1 MTNET
6 IDQTTTPDQTLN
18 QTDFVPQRFINNLQ
32 AAFIKVD
39 NAVASFDPDQKP
51 IVDKND
57 RDNRQAFEKI
67 SQLREEYANKAIK
80 NPTKK
85 NQYFSDFINKSND
98 LINKDNL
105 IAVDSSVD
113 SFKKFGDQRYQIFT
127 SWVSLQKDPSKI
139 NTQQIQNFMEN
150 IIQPPISDDKEKAE
164 FLRSAKQSFAG
175 IIIGNQIRSDEKF
188 MGVFDE
194 FLKARQEAE
203 KNAEPTGGDWLD
215 IFLSFVFN
223 KKQSSDLKETLHQEP
238 RPDFEQNIAT
248 TTTDI
253 QGLPPEARD
262 LLDERGNFS
271 KFTLGDMEMLD
282 VEGVADK
289 DPNYKF
295 NQLLIHNNALSSVLM
310 GSHSGIEPEKVS
322 LLYGDNGG
330 PEARHDWNATVG
342 YKNQQGSNV
351 ATLINAHLN
360 NGSGLVIAGNE
371 NGIKNPSFYL
381 YKQDQLTGLKQAL
394 SQEEIQNKVD
404 FMEFLAQNN
413 AKLDNLSEKEKEKFQ
428 TEIGNF
434 QKDRKAYLDA
444 LGSDHIAFV
453 SKKDPKHLALV
464 TEFGNGEVSYTLKD
478 YGKKQDKALDGETK
492 TTLQGSLKYDG
503 VMFVDYSNFKYTN
516 VSKSPDKGLGA
527 TNGVSHLEAN
537 FSKVA
542 VFNLPNLNNL
552 AITNYI
558 RRDLEDKLW
567 AKGLSPQEANKLI
580 KDFLNS
586 NKELVGKVSNFNKA
600 VAEAKN
606 TGNYDEV
613 KKAQKDLEKSLR
625 KRESLEKEVAKKLE
639 SRNDNK
645 NRMEAKA
652 QANSQKDKIFA
663 LINKEASKEARAA
676 AFDPNLKG
684 VRSELSDKLENINK
698 NLKDFGKS
706 FDELKN
712 GKNNDFSKAEETLKA
727 LKDSVKDLGINPEW
741 ISKIE
746 NLNAALND
754 FKNGKNKDFSKVT
767 QAKSDLEN
775 SIKDVIIN
783 QKITDKVDNLNQAV
797 SETKLTGNFS
807 KVEQALAE
815 LKNLSLD
822 LGKNS
827 DLQFVRDGVRGTLVG
842 NGLSKTEA
850 TTLTKNFSDIRKEL
864 SEKLF
869 GKSNNNN
876 NGLKNNEEP
885 IYAQVNKKKAG
896 QATSP
901 EEPIYAQVARKMSV
915 KIDQLNEAASAIN
928 RKIDRINKIA
938 SAGKGVGGFSGAGQ
952 SASPEEPIYA
962 QVAKKVSAKID
973 QLNESASAINRKID
987 RINKIAS
994 AGKGVGGFSGAG
1006 QSASPEEPIYAQVA
1020 KKVRAKIDQLNESAS
1035 AINRKMDRINK
1046 IASAG
1051 KGVGGFRGA
1060 GQSASPEE
1068 PIYAQVA
1075 KKVRAKIDQ
1084 LNESASAINRKM
1096 DRINKIA
1103 SAGKGVGGFSGAGQ
1117 SASPEEPLYAQVAK
1131 KVRAKIDQ
1139 LNESASAINRKIDR
1153 INKIASAGK
1162 GVGGFRGAGQS
1173 ASPEEPIY
1181 AQVAKKVSAKIDQLN
1196 ESASAINRKMDRIN
1210 KIASAGKGVGGFSG
1224 AGQSASPEEPLYA
1237 QVAKKVSAKIDQLN
1251 ESASAINRKIDRINK
1266 IASAGKGVG
1275 GFSGAG
1281 QSASPE
1287 EPLYAQV
1294 AKKVR
1299 AKIDQLN
1306 ESASAINRKM
1316 DRINKIASA
1325 GKGVGGFRGAGQ
1337 SASPEEPLYA
1347 QVAKKVSAKID
1358 QLNES
1363 ASAINRKIDRIN
1375 KIASAGKGVGGFR
1388 GAGQSAS
1395 PEEPLYAQV
1404 AKKVRA
1410 KIDQLNESAS
1420 AINRKIDRI
1429 NKIAS
1434 AGKGVGGFRGA
1445 GQSASP
1451 EEPLYA
1457 QVAKKVRAKI
1467 DQLNESASA
1476 INRKIDRINKIA
1488 SAGKGVGGFSGA
1500 GQSASP
1506 EEPLYA
1512 QVAKKVRAKIDQ
1524 LNESASAINR
1534 KMDRINK
1541 IASAGKGVGGFRGAG
1556 QSASPEEPL
1565 YAQVAKK
1572 VSAKIDQLN
1581 ESASAINRKMDRINK
1596 IASAGKGVGGFRG
1609 AGQSASPE
1617 EPIYAQVAKKVSAK
1631 IDQLNESAS
1640 AINRKMDRINKIA
1653 SAGKGVG
1660 GFRGAGQSA
1669 SPEEPLYAQVAKK
1682 VSAKIDQLNESASA
1696 INRKIDRI
1704 NKIASAGKG
1713 VGGFSGA
1720 GQSASPEEPIYAQ
1733 VAKKVSAKIDQLNE
1747 SASAINRKIDRINK
1761 IASAGKGVGGFSGA
1775 GQSASPEPIYATI
1788 DFDEANQAGFS
1799 LRRSAAVNDLSKV
1812 GLSREQELT
1821 RRIGDLN
1828 QAVSEAKA
1836 GHFDKLEQKIDEL
1849 KDSTKKNALKLWV
1862 ESAKQ
1867 VPTGLQAK
1875 LDNYA
1880 TNSHTRINSNVQ
1892 SGTINEKATGM
1903 LTQKNPEWLKLVND
1917 KIVAHNV
1924 GSAHLSEYDKIG
1936 FNQKN
1941 MKDYSDSFKFSTKL
1955 NNAVKDIKSSFVQF
1969 LTNTFSTGSYSLMKA
1984 NVEHGVKNT
1993 TKGGFQKS

>member
-6 IDQTTTPDQTLN
+6 IDQTTTTN

-32 AAFIKVD
+32 VAFIKVD

-57 RDNRQAFEKI
+57 RDNRQAFETI

-80 NPTKK
+80 NPAKK

-127 SWVSLQKDPSKI
+127 SWVSLQKDPSQI
-139 NTQQIQNFMEN
+139 NTQQIRNFMEN

-175 IIIGNQIRSDEKF
+175 IIIGNQIRSDQKF

-194 FLKARQEAE
+194 SLKARQEAE
-203 KNAEPTGGDWLD
+203 KNAEPAGGDWLD

-223 KKQSSDLKETLHQEP
+223 KKQSSDLKETLNQEP
-238 RPDFEQNIAT
+238 RPDFEQNLAT

-262 LLDERGNFS
+262 LLDERGNFF
-271 KFTLGDMEMLD
+271 KFTLGDVEMLD

-310 GSHSGIEPEKVS
+310 GGHSNIEPEKVS

-342 YKNQQGSNV
+342 YKNQQGNNV

-360 NGSGLVIAGNE
+360 NGSGLIIAGNE
-371 NGIKNPSFYL
+371 DGIKNPSFYL
-381 YKQDQLTGLKQAL
+381 YKEDQLTGLKQAM

-404 FMEFLAQNN
+404 FMEFLAKNN
-413 AKLDNLSEKEKEKFQ
+413 AKLDNLSKEEKEKFQ
-428 TEIGNF
+428 TEIENF

-444 LGSDHIAFV
+444 LGNDHIAFV

-503 VMFVDYSNFKYTN
+503 VMFVNYSNFKYTN
-516 VSKSPDKGLGA
+516 ASKSPDKGVGT

-537 FSKVA
+537 LSKVA

-586 NKELVGKVSNFNKA
+586 NKEMVGKVSNFNKA

-625 KRESLEKEVAKKLE
+625 KREHLEKEVAKKLE

-663 LINKEASKEARAA
+663 LINKEASKEARATV
-676 AFDPNLKG
+676 FDLNLKG
-684 VRSELSDKLENINK
+684 IRSELSDKLENINK

-706 FDELKN
+706 FDDFKN

-783 QKITDKVDNLNQAV
+783 QKITDKVDKLNQAV
-797 SETKLTGNFS
+797 SETKLTGDFS

-822 LGKNS
+822 QKNESFNVGKNS
-827 DLQFVRDGVRGTLVG
+827 DLQSVRDSVRGTLVG

-850 TTLTKNFSDIRKEL
+850 TKLSKNFSDIRKEL

-869 GKSNNNN
+869 GNSNNNN
-876 NGLKNNEEP
+876 NGLKNNTEP
-885 IYAQVNKKKAG
+885 IYAQVNKKKTG
-896 QATSP
+896 QAT
-901 EEPIYAQVARKMSV
+901 
-915 KIDQLNEAASAIN
+915 
-928 RKIDRINKIA
+928 
-938 SAGKGVGGFSGAGQ
+938 
-952 SASPEEPIYA
+952 SPEEPIYA

-973 QLNESASAINRKID
+973 QLNEATSAINRKID

-994 AGKGVGGFSGAG
+994 AGKGVGNFSGAG
-1006 QSASPEEPIYAQVA
+1006 
-1020 KKVRAKIDQLNESAS
+1020 R
-1035 AINRKMDRINK
+1035 
-1046 IASAG
+1046 
-1051 KGVGGFRGA
+1051 
-1060 GQSASPEE
+1060 
-1068 PIYAQVA
+1068 
-1075 KKVRAKIDQ
+1075 
-1084 LNESASAINRKM
+1084 
-1096 DRINKIA
+1096 
-1103 SAGKGVGGFSGAGQ
+1103 
-1117 SASPEEPLYAQVAK
+1117 
-1131 KVRAKIDQ
+1131 
-1139 LNESASAINRKIDR
+1139 
-1153 INKIASAGK
+1153 
-1162 GVGGFRGAGQS
+1162 
-1173 ASPEEPIY
+1173 
-1181 AQVAKKVSAKIDQLN
+1181 
-1196 ESASAINRKMDRIN
+1196 
-1210 KIASAGKGVGGFSG
+1210 
-1224 AGQSASPEEPLYA
+1224 
-1237 QVAKKVSAKIDQLN
+1237 
-1251 ESASAINRKIDRINK
+1251 
-1266 IASAGKGVG
+1266 
-1275 GFSGAG
+1275 
-1281 QSASPE
+1281 
-1287 EPLYAQV
+1287 
-1294 AKKVR
+1294 
-1299 AKIDQLN
+1299 
-1306 ESASAINRKM
+1306 
-1316 DRINKIASA
+1316 
-1325 GKGVGGFRGAGQ
+1325 
-1337 SASPEEPLYA
+1337 
-1347 QVAKKVSAKID
+1347 
-1358 QLNES
+1358 
-1363 ASAINRKIDRIN
+1363 
-1375 KIASAGKGVGGFR
+1375 
-1388 GAGQSAS
+1388 
-1395 PEEPLYAQV
+1395 
-1404 AKKVRA
+1404 
-1410 KIDQLNESAS
+1410 
-1420 AINRKIDRI
+1420 
-1429 NKIAS
+1429 
-1434 AGKGVGGFRGA
+1434 
-1445 GQSASP
+1445 
-1451 EEPLYA
+1451 
-1457 QVAKKVRAKI
+1457 
-1467 DQLNESASA
+1467 
-1476 INRKIDRINKIA
+1476 
-1488 SAGKGVGGFSGA
+1488 
-1500 GQSASP
+1500 
-1506 EEPLYA
+1506 
-1512 QVAKKVRAKIDQ
+1512 
-1524 LNESASAINR
+1524 
-1534 KMDRINK
+1534 
-1541 IASAGKGVGGFRGAG
+1541 
-1556 QSASPEEPL
+1556 
-1565 YAQVAKK
+1565 
-1572 VSAKIDQLN
+1572 
-1581 ESASAINRKMDRINK
+1581 
-1596 IASAGKGVGGFRG
+1596 
-1609 AGQSASPE
+1609 
-1617 EPIYAQVAKKVSAK
+1617 
-1631 IDQLNESAS
+1631 
-1640 AINRKMDRINKIA
+1640 
-1653 SAGKGVG
+1653 
-1660 GFRGAGQSA
+1660 
-1669 SPEEPLYAQVAKK
+1669 
-1682 VSAKIDQLNESASA
+1682 
-1696 INRKIDRI
+1696 
-1704 NKIASAGKG
+1704 
-1713 VGGFSGA
+1713 
-1720 GQSASPEEPIYAQ
+1720 
-1733 VAKKVSAKIDQLNE
+1733 
-1747 SASAINRKIDRINK
+1747 
-1761 IASAGKGVGGFSGA
+1761 
-1775 GQSASPEPIYATI
+1775 SASPEPIYATI
-1788 DFDEANQAGFS
+1788 DFDEANQAGFP

-1821 RRIGDLN
+1821 RRIGDLS

-1836 GHFDKLEQKIDEL
+1836 GHFGKLEQKIDEL
-1849 KDSTKKNALKLWV
+1849 KDSTKKNAVKLWV

-1867 VPTGLQAK
+1867 VPTSLQAK

-1892 SGTINEKATGM
+1892 GGAINEKATGM

-1924 GSAHLSEYDKIG
+1924 GSAHLSEYDRIG

-1955 NNAVKDIKSSFVQF
+1955 NNAVKDIKSNFVQF
-1969 LTNTFSTGSYSLMKA
+1969 LTNAFSTGSYSLMKA
-1984 NVEHGVKNT
+1984 NAELGVKNT

>member
-32 AAFIKVD
+32 VAFLKVD

-80 NPTKK
+80 NPAKK

-105 IAVDSSVD
+105 IAVDSSVE
-113 SFKKFGDQRYQIFT
+113 SFRKFGDQRYQIFT

-139 NTQQIQNFMEN
+139 DTQQIRNFMEN

-194 FLKARQEAE
+194 SLKERQEAE
-203 KNAEPTGGDWLD
+203 KNAEPAGGDWLD

-223 KKQSSDLKETLHQEP
+223 KKQSSDLKETLNQEP
-238 RPDFEQNIAT
+238 RPDFEQNLAT

-253 QGLPPEARD
+253 QGLPPESRD
-262 LLDERGNFS
+262 LLDERGNFF

-310 GSHSGIEPEKVS
+310 GAHSNIEPEKVS

-381 YKQDQLTGLKQAL
+381 YKEDQLTGLKQAL

-404 FMEFLAQNN
+404 FMEFLAKNN

-428 TEIGNF
+428 TKIENF

-444 LGSDHIAFV
+444 LGNDHIAFV

-464 TEFGNGEVSYTLKD
+464 TELGNGEVSYTLKD

-503 VMFVDYSNFKYTN
+503 VMFVNYSNFKYTN
-516 VSKSPDKGLGA
+516 ASKSPDKGVGA

-537 FSKVA
+537 LSKVA

-586 NKELVGKVSNFNKA
+586 NKEMVGKVSNFNKA

-606 TGNYDEV
+606 IGNYDGV

-625 KRESLEKEVAKKLE
+625 KREHLEKEVAKKLE

-663 LINKEASKEARAA
+663 LINQEASKEARAA

-684 VRSELSDKLENINK
+684 IRSELSDKLENINK

-783 QKITDKVDNLNQAV
+783 QKITDRVDNLNQAV
-797 SETKLTGNFS
+797 SETKLTGDFS

-815 LKNLSLD
+815 LKSLSLD

-827 DLQFVRDGVRGTLVG
+827 DLQKSVKNGVNGTLVG

-864 SEKLF
+864 NEKLF
-869 GKSNNNN
+869 GNSNNNN
-876 NGLKNNEEP
+876 NGLKNNTEP
-885 IYAQVNKKKAG
+885 IYAQVNKKKTG

-901 EEPIYAQVARKMSV
+901 EEPIYAQVAKKVSA
-915 KIDQLNEAASAIN
+915 KIDQLNEATSAIN

-938 SAGKGVGGFSGAGQ
+938 SAGKGVGGFSGAG
-952 SASPEEPIYA
+952 
-962 QVAKKVSAKID
+962 
-973 QLNESASAINRKID
+973 R
-987 RINKIAS
+987 
-994 AGKGVGGFSGAG
+994 
-1006 QSASPEEPIYAQVA
+1006 
-1020 KKVRAKIDQLNESAS
+1020 
-1035 AINRKMDRINK
+1035 
-1046 IASAG
+1046 
-1051 KGVGGFRGA
+1051 
-1060 GQSASPEE
+1060 
-1068 PIYAQVA
+1068 
-1075 KKVRAKIDQ
+1075 
-1084 LNESASAINRKM
+1084 
-1096 DRINKIA
+1096 
-1103 SAGKGVGGFSGAGQ
+1103 
-1117 SASPEEPLYAQVAK
+1117 
-1131 KVRAKIDQ
+1131 
-1139 LNESASAINRKIDR
+1139 
-1153 INKIASAGK
+1153 
-1162 GVGGFRGAGQS
+1162 
-1173 ASPEEPIY
+1173 
-1181 AQVAKKVSAKIDQLN
+1181 
-1196 ESASAINRKMDRIN
+1196 
-1210 KIASAGKGVGGFSG
+1210 
-1224 AGQSASPEEPLYA
+1224 
-1237 QVAKKVSAKIDQLN
+1237 
-1251 ESASAINRKIDRINK
+1251 
-1266 IASAGKGVG
+1266 
-1275 GFSGAG
+1275 
-1281 QSASPE
+1281 
-1287 EPLYAQV
+1287 
-1294 AKKVR
+1294 
-1299 AKIDQLN
+1299 
-1306 ESASAINRKM
+1306 
-1316 DRINKIASA
+1316 
-1325 GKGVGGFRGAGQ
+1325 
-1337 SASPEEPLYA
+1337 
-1347 QVAKKVSAKID
+1347 
-1358 QLNES
+1358 
-1363 ASAINRKIDRIN
+1363 
-1375 KIASAGKGVGGFR
+1375 
-1388 GAGQSAS
+1388 
-1395 PEEPLYAQV
+1395 
-1404 AKKVRA
+1404 
-1410 KIDQLNESAS
+1410 
-1420 AINRKIDRI
+1420 
-1429 NKIAS
+1429 
-1434 AGKGVGGFRGA
+1434 
-1445 GQSASP
+1445 
-1451 EEPLYA
+1451 
-1457 QVAKKVRAKI
+1457 
-1467 DQLNESASA
+1467 
-1476 INRKIDRINKIA
+1476 
-1488 SAGKGVGGFSGA
+1488 
-1500 GQSASP
+1500 
-1506 EEPLYA
+1506 
-1512 QVAKKVRAKIDQ
+1512 
-1524 LNESASAINR
+1524 
-1534 KMDRINK
+1534 
-1541 IASAGKGVGGFRGAG
+1541 
-1556 QSASPEEPL
+1556 
-1565 YAQVAKK
+1565 
-1572 VSAKIDQLN
+1572 
-1581 ESASAINRKMDRINK
+1581 
-1596 IASAGKGVGGFRG
+1596 
-1609 AGQSASPE
+1609 
-1617 EPIYAQVAKKVSAK
+1617 
-1631 IDQLNESAS
+1631 
-1640 AINRKMDRINKIA
+1640 
-1653 SAGKGVG
+1653 
-1660 GFRGAGQSA
+1660 
-1669 SPEEPLYAQVAKK
+1669 
-1682 VSAKIDQLNESASA
+1682 
-1696 INRKIDRI
+1696 
-1704 NKIASAGKG
+1704 
-1713 VGGFSGA
+1713 
-1720 GQSASPEEPIYAQ
+1720 
-1733 VAKKVSAKIDQLNE
+1733 
-1747 SASAINRKIDRINK
+1747 
-1761 IASAGKGVGGFSGA
+1761 
-1775 GQSASPEPIYATI
+1775 SASPEPIYATI
-1788 DFDEANQAGFS
+1788 DFDEANQAGFP
-1799 LRRSAAVNDLSKV
+1799 LRRYAASNDLSKV

-1828 QAVSEAKA
+1828 QAVSEAKT
-1836 GHFDKLEQKIDEL
+1836 GHFGNLEQKIDEL

-1867 VPTGLQAK
+1867 VPTSLSAK

-1892 SGTINEKATGM
+1892 SGAINEKATGM

-1924 GSAHLSEYDKIG
+1924 GSAPLSDYDKIG

-1941 MKDYSDSFKFSTKL
+1941 MKGYSDSFKFSTKL
-1955 NNAVKDIKSSFVQF
+1955 NDAVKDIKSSFVQF

-1993 TKGGFQKS
+1993 TKSGFQKS

>member
-6 IDQTTTPDQTLN
+6 IDQTITPD

-32 AAFIKVD
+32 VAFIKVD

-67 SQLREEYANKAIK
+67 SQLREECANKAIK

-105 IAVDSSVD
+105 IAVDSSVE
-113 SFKKFGDQRYQIFT
+113 SFRKFGDQRYQIFT

-139 NTQQIQNFMEN
+139 NTQQIRNFMEN

-194 FLKARQEAE
+194 SLKARQEAE
-203 KNAEPTGGDWLD
+203 KNAEPAGGDWLD

-223 KKQSSDLKETLHQEP
+223 KKQSSDLKETLNQEP
-238 RPDFEQNIAT
+238 RPDFEQNLAT

-253 QGLPPEARD
+253 QGLPPESRD
-262 LLDERGNFS
+262 LLDERGNFF

-310 GSHSGIEPEKVS
+310 GGHSSIEPEKVS

-342 YKNQQGSNV
+342 YKNQQGNNV
-351 ATLINAHLN
+351 ATLINVHLN
-360 NGSGLVIAGNE
+360 NGSGLIIAGNE

-381 YKQDQLTGLKQAL
+381 YKEDQLTGLKQAL

-428 TEIGNF
+428 TEIENF

-444 LGSDHIAFV
+444 LGNDHIAFV

-464 TEFGNGEVSYTLKD
+464 TEFGNGELSYTLKD

-503 VMFVDYSNFKYTN
+503 VMFVNYSNFKYTN
-516 VSKSPDKGLGA
+516 ASKSPNKGLGT

-586 NKELVGKVSNFNKA
+586 NKEMVGKVSNFNKA

-625 KRESLEKEVAKKLE
+625 KREHLEKEVAKKLE

-663 LINKEASKEARAA
+663 LINQEASKEARAV

-684 VRSELSDKLENINK
+684 IRSELFDKLENINK

-783 QKITDKVDNLNQAV
+783 QKITDKVDKLNQAV
-797 SETKLTGNFS
+797 SETKLTGDFS

-815 LKNLSLD
+815 LKSLSLD
-822 LGKNS
+822 QKS
-827 DLQFVRDGVRGTLVG
+827 DLQKSVKNSVNGTLVG

-850 TTLTKNFSDIRKEL
+850 TTLTKSFSDIRKEL
-864 SEKLF
+864 NEKLF
-869 GKSNNNN
+869 GNSNNNN
-876 NGLKNNEEP
+876 NGLKNNTEP
-885 IYAQVNKKKAG
+885 IYAQVNKKKTGRA
-896 QATSP
+896 ASP
-901 EEPIYAQVARKMSV
+901 EEPIYAQVAKKVSA
-915 KIDQLNEAASAIN
+915 KIDQLNEATSAIN

-938 SAGKGVGGFSGAGQ
+938 SAGKGVGGFSGAG
-952 SASPEEPIYA
+952 
-962 QVAKKVSAKID
+962 
-973 QLNESASAINRKID
+973 R
-987 RINKIAS
+987 
-994 AGKGVGGFSGAG
+994 
-1006 QSASPEEPIYAQVA
+1006 
-1020 KKVRAKIDQLNESAS
+1020 
-1035 AINRKMDRINK
+1035 
-1046 IASAG
+1046 
-1051 KGVGGFRGA
+1051 
-1060 GQSASPEE
+1060 
-1068 PIYAQVA
+1068 
-1075 KKVRAKIDQ
+1075 
-1084 LNESASAINRKM
+1084 
-1096 DRINKIA
+1096 
-1103 SAGKGVGGFSGAGQ
+1103 
-1117 SASPEEPLYAQVAK
+1117 
-1131 KVRAKIDQ
+1131 
-1139 LNESASAINRKIDR
+1139 
-1153 INKIASAGK
+1153 
-1162 GVGGFRGAGQS
+1162 
-1173 ASPEEPIY
+1173 
-1181 AQVAKKVSAKIDQLN
+1181 
-1196 ESASAINRKMDRIN
+1196 
-1210 KIASAGKGVGGFSG
+1210 
-1224 AGQSASPEEPLYA
+1224 
-1237 QVAKKVSAKIDQLN
+1237 
-1251 ESASAINRKIDRINK
+1251 
-1266 IASAGKGVG
+1266 
-1275 GFSGAG
+1275 
-1281 QSASPE
+1281 
-1287 EPLYAQV
+1287 
-1294 AKKVR
+1294 
-1299 AKIDQLN
+1299 
-1306 ESASAINRKM
+1306 
-1316 DRINKIASA
+1316 
-1325 GKGVGGFRGAGQ
+1325 
-1337 SASPEEPLYA
+1337 
-1347 QVAKKVSAKID
+1347 
-1358 QLNES
+1358 
-1363 ASAINRKIDRIN
+1363 
-1375 KIASAGKGVGGFR
+1375 
-1388 GAGQSAS
+1388 
-1395 PEEPLYAQV
+1395 
-1404 AKKVRA
+1404 
-1410 KIDQLNESAS
+1410 
-1420 AINRKIDRI
+1420 
-1429 NKIAS
+1429 
-1434 AGKGVGGFRGA
+1434 
-1445 GQSASP
+1445 
-1451 EEPLYA
+1451 
-1457 QVAKKVRAKI
+1457 
-1467 DQLNESASA
+1467 
-1476 INRKIDRINKIA
+1476 
-1488 SAGKGVGGFSGA
+1488 
-1500 GQSASP
+1500 
-1506 EEPLYA
+1506 
-1512 QVAKKVRAKIDQ
+1512 
-1524 LNESASAINR
+1524 
-1534 KMDRINK
+1534 
-1541 IASAGKGVGGFRGAG
+1541 
-1556 QSASPEEPL
+1556 
-1565 YAQVAKK
+1565 
-1572 VSAKIDQLN
+1572 
-1581 ESASAINRKMDRINK
+1581 
-1596 IASAGKGVGGFRG
+1596 
-1609 AGQSASPE
+1609 
-1617 EPIYAQVAKKVSAK
+1617 
-1631 IDQLNESAS
+1631 
-1640 AINRKMDRINKIA
+1640 
-1653 SAGKGVG
+1653 
-1660 GFRGAGQSA
+1660 
-1669 SPEEPLYAQVAKK
+1669 
-1682 VSAKIDQLNESASA
+1682 
-1696 INRKIDRI
+1696 
-1704 NKIASAGKG
+1704 
-1713 VGGFSGA
+1713 
-1720 GQSASPEEPIYAQ
+1720 
-1733 VAKKVSAKIDQLNE
+1733 
-1747 SASAINRKIDRINK
+1747 
-1761 IASAGKGVGGFSGA
+1761 
-1775 GQSASPEPIYATI
+1775 SASPEPIYATI
-1788 DFDEANQAGFS
+1788 DFDETNQAGFP

-1821 RRIGDLN
+1821 RRIGDLS
-1828 QAVSEAKA
+1828 QAVSEAKT
-1836 GHFDKLEQKIDEL
+1836 GYFGNLEQKIDEL

-1867 VPTGLQAK
+1867 VPAGLQAK

-1892 SGTINEKATGM
+1892 DGAINEKATGM

-1917 KIVAHNV
+1917 KVVAHNV
-1924 GSAHLSEYDKIG
+1924 GSTPLSDYDKIG

-1955 NNAVKDIKSSFVQF
+1955 NNAVKEIKSSFVQF

-1993 TKGGFQKS
+1993 TKSGFQKS

>member
-18 QTDFVPQRFINNLQ
+18 PTDFVPQRFINNLQ
-32 AAFIKVD
+32 VAFLKVD

-127 SWVSLQKDPSKI
+127 SWVSLQKDPSNI
-139 NTQQIQNFMEN
+139 NTQQIRNFMEN

-194 FLKARQEAE
+194 SLKERQEAE
-203 KNAEPTGGDWLD
+203 KNGEPAGGDWLD

-310 GSHSGIEPEKVS
+310 GSHSNIEPEKVS

-342 YKNQQGSNV
+342 YKNQQGNNV

-404 FMEFLAQNN
+404 FMEFLVRNN
-413 AKLDNLSEKEKEKFQ
+413 ARLDNLSEKEKEKFQ
-428 TEIGNF
+428 NEIEDF

-444 LGSDHIAFV
+444 LGNDHIAFV

-464 TEFGNGEVSYTLKD
+464 TEFGNGELSYTLKD

-503 VMFVDYSNFKYTN
+503 VMFVNYSNFKYTN
-516 VSKSPDKGLGA
+516 ASKSPDKGLGA

-537 FSKVA
+537 LSKVA

-586 NKELVGKVSNFNKA
+586 NKELVGKVSNLNKA

-613 KKAQKDLEKSLR
+613 KKAQKDLEKSIR
-625 KRESLEKEVAKKLE
+625 KREHLEKEVAKKLE

-663 LINKEASKEARAA
+663 LINKEASKEARVAT
-676 AFDPNLKG
+676 FDPNLKG
-684 VRSELSDKLENINK
+684 IGIELSDKLENINK

-712 GKNNDFSKAEETLKA
+712 GNNNDFSKAEETLKA

-797 SETKLTGNFS
+797 SEAKLTGNFS

-822 LGKNS
+822 QKS
-827 DLQFVRDGVRGTLVG
+827 DLQKSVKNSVNGTLVG

-850 TTLTKNFSDIRKEL
+850 TKLSKNFSDIRKEL
-864 SEKLF
+864 NEKLF
-869 GKSNNNN
+869 GNSNNNN

-896 QATSP
+896 QAASP
-901 EEPIYAQVARKMSV
+901 EESIYTQVAKKVSA
-915 KIDQLNEAASAIN
+915 KIDQLNEATSKIN

-938 SAGKGVGGFSGAGQ
+938 SAGKGVGGFSGAG
-952 SASPEEPIYA
+952 
-962 QVAKKVSAKID
+962 
-973 QLNESASAINRKID
+973 R
-987 RINKIAS
+987 
-994 AGKGVGGFSGAG
+994 
-1006 QSASPEEPIYAQVA
+1006 
-1020 KKVRAKIDQLNESAS
+1020 
-1035 AINRKMDRINK
+1035 
-1046 IASAG
+1046 
-1051 KGVGGFRGA
+1051 
-1060 GQSASPEE
+1060 
-1068 PIYAQVA
+1068 
-1075 KKVRAKIDQ
+1075 
-1084 LNESASAINRKM
+1084 
-1096 DRINKIA
+1096 
-1103 SAGKGVGGFSGAGQ
+1103 
-1117 SASPEEPLYAQVAK
+1117 
-1131 KVRAKIDQ
+1131 
-1139 LNESASAINRKIDR
+1139 
-1153 INKIASAGK
+1153 
-1162 GVGGFRGAGQS
+1162 
-1173 ASPEEPIY
+1173 
-1181 AQVAKKVSAKIDQLN
+1181 
-1196 ESASAINRKMDRIN
+1196 
-1210 KIASAGKGVGGFSG
+1210 
-1224 AGQSASPEEPLYA
+1224 
-1237 QVAKKVSAKIDQLN
+1237 
-1251 ESASAINRKIDRINK
+1251 
-1266 IASAGKGVG
+1266 
-1275 GFSGAG
+1275 
-1281 QSASPE
+1281 
-1287 EPLYAQV
+1287 
-1294 AKKVR
+1294 
-1299 AKIDQLN
+1299 
-1306 ESASAINRKM
+1306 
-1316 DRINKIASA
+1316 
-1325 GKGVGGFRGAGQ
+1325 
-1337 SASPEEPLYA
+1337 
-1347 QVAKKVSAKID
+1347 
-1358 QLNES
+1358 
-1363 ASAINRKIDRIN
+1363 
-1375 KIASAGKGVGGFR
+1375 
-1388 GAGQSAS
+1388 
-1395 PEEPLYAQV
+1395 
-1404 AKKVRA
+1404 
-1410 KIDQLNESAS
+1410 
-1420 AINRKIDRI
+1420 
-1429 NKIAS
+1429 
-1434 AGKGVGGFRGA
+1434 
-1445 GQSASP
+1445 
-1451 EEPLYA
+1451 
-1457 QVAKKVRAKI
+1457 
-1467 DQLNESASA
+1467 
-1476 INRKIDRINKIA
+1476 
-1488 SAGKGVGGFSGA
+1488 
-1500 GQSASP
+1500 
-1506 EEPLYA
+1506 
-1512 QVAKKVRAKIDQ
+1512 
-1524 LNESASAINR
+1524 
-1534 KMDRINK
+1534 
-1541 IASAGKGVGGFRGAG
+1541 
-1556 QSASPEEPL
+1556 
-1565 YAQVAKK
+1565 
-1572 VSAKIDQLN
+1572 
-1581 ESASAINRKMDRINK
+1581 
-1596 IASAGKGVGGFRG
+1596 
-1609 AGQSASPE
+1609 
-1617 EPIYAQVAKKVSAK
+1617 
-1631 IDQLNESAS
+1631 
-1640 AINRKMDRINKIA
+1640 
-1653 SAGKGVG
+1653 
-1660 GFRGAGQSA
+1660 
-1669 SPEEPLYAQVAKK
+1669 
-1682 VSAKIDQLNESASA
+1682 
-1696 INRKIDRI
+1696 
-1704 NKIASAGKG
+1704 
-1713 VGGFSGA
+1713 
-1720 GQSASPEEPIYAQ
+1720 
-1733 VAKKVSAKIDQLNE
+1733 
-1747 SASAINRKIDRINK
+1747 
-1761 IASAGKGVGGFSGA
+1761 
-1775 GQSASPEPIYATI
+1775 SASPEPIYATI
-1788 DFDEANQAGFS
+1788 DFDEANQAGFP
-1799 LRRSAAVNDLSKV
+1799 LRRSAGVDDLSKV

-1821 RRIGDLN
+1821 SRIGDLN
-1828 QAVSEAKA
+1828 QAVSEAKT
-1836 GHFDKLEQKIDEL
+1836 GHFGKLEQKIDEL
-1849 KDSTKKNALKLWV
+1849 KDSTKKNAVKLWV

-1892 SGTINEKATGM
+1892 HGTINEKATGM

-1924 GSAHLSEYDKIG
+1924 GSIPLSDYDKIG

-1969 LTNTFSTGSYSLMKA
+1969 LTNTFSTGAYSLMKA
-1984 NVEHGVKNT
+1984 EHGVKNIN
-1993 TKGGFQKS
+1993 TKSGFQKS

>member
-6 IDQTTTPDQTLN
+6 INQTATPDQTLN
-18 QTDFVPQRFINNLQ
+18 PTDFVPQRFINNLQ
-32 AAFIKVD
+32 VAFLKVD
-39 NAVASFDPDQKP
+39 SAVASFDPDQKP

-139 NTQQIQNFMEN
+139 NTQQIRNFMEN

-194 FLKARQEAE
+194 SLKERQEAE
-203 KNAEPTGGDWLD
+203 KNGEPAGGDWLD

-282 VEGVADK
+282 VEGVADN

-310 GSHSGIEPEKVS
+310 GSHSNIEPEKVS

-342 YKNQQGSNV
+342 YKNQQGNNV
-351 ATLINAHLN
+351 ATLINAHLR
-360 NGSGLVIAGNE
+360 NGSGLVIVGNE
-371 NGIKNPSFYL
+371 EGIKNPSFYL

-404 FMEFLAQNN
+404 FMEFLVQNN
-413 AKLDNLSEKEKEKFQ
+413 ARLDSLSKEEKEKFQ
-428 TEIGNF
+428 NEIEDF

-444 LGSDHIAFV
+444 LGNDHIAFV

-464 TEFGNGEVSYTLKD
+464 TEFGNGELSYTLKD

-492 TTLQGSLKYDG
+492 TTLQGNLKYDG
-503 VMFVDYSNFKYTN
+503 VMFVNYSNFKYTN
-516 VSKSPDKGLGA
+516 ASKSPDRGLGA

-537 FSKVA
+537 LSKVA

-567 AKGLSPQEANKLI
+567 AKGLTPQETNKLI

-586 NKELVGKVSNFNKA
+586 NKELVGKVLNLNKA

-613 KKAQKDLEKSLR
+613 KKAQKDLEKSIR
-625 KRESLEKEVAKKLE
+625 KREHLEKEVAKKLE

-663 LINKEASKEARAA
+663 LINQEASKEARAV

-684 VRSELSDKLENINK
+684 IRSELSDKLENINK

-712 GKNNDFSKAEETLKA
+712 GNNKDFSKAEETLKT
-727 LKDSVKDLGINPEW
+727 LKDSMKDLGINPEW
-741 ISKIE
+741 ISKVE

-775 SIKDVIIN
+775 SIKDVSIN

-797 SETKLTGNFS
+797 SEAKLTGDFS
-807 KVEQALAE
+807 KVEQVLAE

-822 LGKNS
+822 QKNESFNVGKNS
-827 DLQFVRDGVRGTLVG
+827 DLQSVRDSVRGTLVG

-850 TTLTKNFSDIRKEL
+850 TKLSKNFSDIRKEL

-869 GKSNNNN
+869 GKSNS

-896 QATSP
+896 QVASH
-901 EEPIYAQVARKMSV
+901 EEPIYAQV
-915 KIDQLNEAASAIN
+915 
-928 RKIDRINKIA
+928 NK
-938 SAGKGVGGFSGAGQ
+938 KKTGQ
-952 SASPEEPIYA
+952 AASPEEPIYT
-962 QVAKKVSAKID
+962 QVAKKVNARIDRLNKIASTINGKID
-973 QLNESASAINRKID
+973 QLNRTASAN
-987 RINKIAS
+987 
-994 AGKGVGGFSGAG
+994 KGVGDFSG
-1006 QSASPEEPIYAQVA
+1006 
-1020 KKVRAKIDQLNESAS
+1020 
-1035 AINRKMDRINK
+1035 
-1046 IASAG
+1046 
-1051 KGVGGFRGA
+1051 VGR
-1060 GQSASPEE
+1060 
-1068 PIYAQVA
+1068 
-1075 KKVRAKIDQ
+1075 
-1084 LNESASAINRKM
+1084 
-1096 DRINKIA
+1096 
-1103 SAGKGVGGFSGAGQ
+1103 
-1117 SASPEEPLYAQVAK
+1117 
-1131 KVRAKIDQ
+1131 
-1139 LNESASAINRKIDR
+1139 
-1153 INKIASAGK
+1153 
-1162 GVGGFRGAGQS
+1162 
-1173 ASPEEPIY
+1173 
-1181 AQVAKKVSAKIDQLN
+1181 
-1196 ESASAINRKMDRIN
+1196 
-1210 KIASAGKGVGGFSG
+1210 
-1224 AGQSASPEEPLYA
+1224 
-1237 QVAKKVSAKIDQLN
+1237 
-1251 ESASAINRKIDRINK
+1251 
-1266 IASAGKGVG
+1266 
-1275 GFSGAG
+1275 
-1281 QSASPE
+1281 
-1287 EPLYAQV
+1287 
-1294 AKKVR
+1294 
-1299 AKIDQLN
+1299 
-1306 ESASAINRKM
+1306 
-1316 DRINKIASA
+1316 
-1325 GKGVGGFRGAGQ
+1325 
-1337 SASPEEPLYA
+1337 
-1347 QVAKKVSAKID
+1347 
-1358 QLNES
+1358 
-1363 ASAINRKIDRIN
+1363 
-1375 KIASAGKGVGGFR
+1375 
-1388 GAGQSAS
+1388 
-1395 PEEPLYAQV
+1395 
-1404 AKKVRA
+1404 
-1410 KIDQLNESAS
+1410 
-1420 AINRKIDRI
+1420 
-1429 NKIAS
+1429 
-1434 AGKGVGGFRGA
+1434 
-1445 GQSASP
+1445 
-1451 EEPLYA
+1451 
-1457 QVAKKVRAKI
+1457 
-1467 DQLNESASA
+1467 
-1476 INRKIDRINKIA
+1476 
-1488 SAGKGVGGFSGA
+1488 
-1500 GQSASP
+1500 
-1506 EEPLYA
+1506 
-1512 QVAKKVRAKIDQ
+1512 
-1524 LNESASAINR
+1524 
-1534 KMDRINK
+1534 
-1541 IASAGKGVGGFRGAG
+1541 
-1556 QSASPEEPL
+1556 
-1565 YAQVAKK
+1565 
-1572 VSAKIDQLN
+1572 
-1581 ESASAINRKMDRINK
+1581 
-1596 IASAGKGVGGFRG
+1596 
-1609 AGQSASPE
+1609 
-1617 EPIYAQVAKKVSAK
+1617 
-1631 IDQLNESAS
+1631 
-1640 AINRKMDRINKIA
+1640 
-1653 SAGKGVG
+1653 
-1660 GFRGAGQSA
+1660 
-1669 SPEEPLYAQVAKK
+1669 
-1682 VSAKIDQLNESASA
+1682 
-1696 INRKIDRI
+1696 
-1704 NKIASAGKG
+1704 
-1713 VGGFSGA
+1713 
-1720 GQSASPEEPIYAQ
+1720 
-1733 VAKKVSAKIDQLNE
+1733 
-1747 SASAINRKIDRINK
+1747 
-1761 IASAGKGVGGFSGA
+1761 
-1775 GQSASPEPIYATI
+1775 SASPEPIYATI
-1788 DFDEANQAGFS
+1788 DFDEANQAGFP
-1799 LRRSAAVNDLSKV
+1799 LRRYAAVDGLSKV

-1821 RRIGDLN
+1821 SRIGDLN
-1828 QAVSEAKA
+1828 QAVSEAKT
-1836 GHFDKLEQKIDEL
+1836 GHFGKLEQKIDEL
-1849 KDSTKKNALKLWV
+1849 KDSTKKNAVNLWV

-1880 TNSHTRINSNVQ
+1880 TNSHTRINSNVKN
-1892 SGTINEKATGM
+1892 GAINEKATGM

-1924 GSAHLSEYDKIG
+1924 GSIPLSDYDKIG

-1969 LTNTFSTGSYSLMKA
+1969 LTNTFSQGSYSLMKA
-1984 NVEHGVKNT
+1984 ELGVKNIN
-1993 TKGGFQKS
+1993 TKSGFQKS

>member
-6 IDQTTTPDQTLN
+6 INQATTLDQTPS

-32 AAFIKVD
+32 VAFIKVD
-39 NAVASFDPDQKP
+39 SAVASFDPDQKP

-80 NPTKK
+80 NPAKK

-139 NTQQIQNFMEN
+139 DTQQIRNFMEN

-175 IIIGNQIRSDEKF
+175 IIIGNQIRSDQKF

-194 FLKARQEAE
+194 SLKERQEAE
-203 KNAEPTGGDWLD
+203 KNEEPAGGDWLD

-223 KKQSSDLKETLHQEP
+223 KKQSSDLKETLNQEP
-238 RPDFEQNIAT
+238 RPDFEQNLAT

-262 LLDERGNFS
+262 LLDERGNFF

-310 GSHSGIEPEKVS
+310 GSHSSIEPEKVS

-342 YKNQQGSNV
+342 YKNQQGNNV

-360 NGSGLVIAGNE
+360 NGSGLIIAGNE
-371 NGIKNPSFYL
+371 DGIKNPSFYL
-381 YKQDQLTGLKQAL
+381 YKEDQLTGLKQAM

-428 TEIGNF
+428 TEIENF
-434 QKDRKAYLDA
+434 QKNRKAYLDA
-444 LGSDHIAFV
+444 LGNDHIAFV

-503 VMFVDYSNFKYTN
+503 VMFVNYSNFRYTN
-516 VSKSPDKGLGA
+516 ASKSPDKGVGA

-537 FSKVA
+537 LSKVA

-552 AITNYI
+552 AITNHI

-567 AKGLSPQEANKLI
+567 IKGLSSQEANKLI

-586 NKELVGKVSNFNKA
+586 NKEMVGKVSNFNKA

-606 TGNYDEV
+606 TGNYDGV

-625 KRESLEKEVAKKLE
+625 KREHLEKEVAKKLE

-783 QKITDKVDNLNQAV
+783 QEITDKVEKLNQAV
-797 SETKLTGNFS
+797 SETKLTGDFS

-815 LKNLSLD
+815 LKSLSLD
-822 LGKNS
+822 QKNESFNVGKNS
-827 DLQFVRDGVRGTLVG
+827 DLRSVRDSVRGTLVG

-850 TTLTKNFSDIRKEL
+850 TKLSKNFSDIRKEL

-869 GKSNNNN
+869 GKSNNNS

-896 QATSP
+896 QVASP
-901 EEPIYAQVARKMSV
+901 EEPIYAQVARKVSA
-915 KIDQLNEAASAIN
+915 KIDQLNEATLAIN

-938 SAGKGVGGFSGAGQ
+938 SAGKGVGGFSGAG
-952 SASPEEPIYA
+952 
-962 QVAKKVSAKID
+962 
-973 QLNESASAINRKID
+973 R
-987 RINKIAS
+987 
-994 AGKGVGGFSGAG
+994 
-1006 QSASPEEPIYAQVA
+1006 
-1020 KKVRAKIDQLNESAS
+1020 
-1035 AINRKMDRINK
+1035 
-1046 IASAG
+1046 
-1051 KGVGGFRGA
+1051 
-1060 GQSASPEE
+1060 
-1068 PIYAQVA
+1068 
-1075 KKVRAKIDQ
+1075 
-1084 LNESASAINRKM
+1084 
-1096 DRINKIA
+1096 
-1103 SAGKGVGGFSGAGQ
+1103 
-1117 SASPEEPLYAQVAK
+1117 
-1131 KVRAKIDQ
+1131 
-1139 LNESASAINRKIDR
+1139 
-1153 INKIASAGK
+1153 
-1162 GVGGFRGAGQS
+1162 
-1173 ASPEEPIY
+1173 
-1181 AQVAKKVSAKIDQLN
+1181 
-1196 ESASAINRKMDRIN
+1196 
-1210 KIASAGKGVGGFSG
+1210 
-1224 AGQSASPEEPLYA
+1224 
-1237 QVAKKVSAKIDQLN
+1237 
-1251 ESASAINRKIDRINK
+1251 
-1266 IASAGKGVG
+1266 
-1275 GFSGAG
+1275 
-1281 QSASPE
+1281 
-1287 EPLYAQV
+1287 
-1294 AKKVR
+1294 
-1299 AKIDQLN
+1299 
-1306 ESASAINRKM
+1306 
-1316 DRINKIASA
+1316 
-1325 GKGVGGFRGAGQ
+1325 
-1337 SASPEEPLYA
+1337 
-1347 QVAKKVSAKID
+1347 
-1358 QLNES
+1358 
-1363 ASAINRKIDRIN
+1363 
-1375 KIASAGKGVGGFR
+1375 
-1388 GAGQSAS
+1388 
-1395 PEEPLYAQV
+1395 
-1404 AKKVRA
+1404 
-1410 KIDQLNESAS
+1410 
-1420 AINRKIDRI
+1420 
-1429 NKIAS
+1429 
-1434 AGKGVGGFRGA
+1434 
-1445 GQSASP
+1445 
-1451 EEPLYA
+1451 
-1457 QVAKKVRAKI
+1457 
-1467 DQLNESASA
+1467 
-1476 INRKIDRINKIA
+1476 
-1488 SAGKGVGGFSGA
+1488 
-1500 GQSASP
+1500 
-1506 EEPLYA
+1506 
-1512 QVAKKVRAKIDQ
+1512 
-1524 LNESASAINR
+1524 
-1534 KMDRINK
+1534 
-1541 IASAGKGVGGFRGAG
+1541 
-1556 QSASPEEPL
+1556 
-1565 YAQVAKK
+1565 
-1572 VSAKIDQLN
+1572 
-1581 ESASAINRKMDRINK
+1581 
-1596 IASAGKGVGGFRG
+1596 
-1609 AGQSASPE
+1609 
-1617 EPIYAQVAKKVSAK
+1617 
-1631 IDQLNESAS
+1631 
-1640 AINRKMDRINKIA
+1640 
-1653 SAGKGVG
+1653 
-1660 GFRGAGQSA
+1660 
-1669 SPEEPLYAQVAKK
+1669 
-1682 VSAKIDQLNESASA
+1682 
-1696 INRKIDRI
+1696 
-1704 NKIASAGKG
+1704 
-1713 VGGFSGA
+1713 
-1720 GQSASPEEPIYAQ
+1720 
-1733 VAKKVSAKIDQLNE
+1733 
-1747 SASAINRKIDRINK
+1747 
-1761 IASAGKGVGGFSGA
+1761 
-1775 GQSASPEPIYATI
+1775 SASPEPIYATI
-1788 DFDEANQAGFS
+1788 DFDEANQAGFP
-1799 LRRSAAVNDLSKV
+1799 LRRSAGVNDLSKV

-1821 RRIGDLN
+1821 RRISDLN
-1828 QAVSEAKA
+1828 QAVSEAKT

-1880 TNSHTRINSNVQ
+1880 TNSHTCINSNVKN
-1892 SGTINEKATGM
+1892 STINEKATGM
-1903 LTQKNPEWLKLVND
+1903 LTQKNPEWLKLVNN

-1924 GSAHLSEYDKIG
+1924 GSANLSAYDNIG

-1955 NNAVKDIKSSFVQF
+1955 NNAVKDIKSNFVQF
-1969 LTNTFSTGSYSLMKA
+1969 LTNAFYTGSYNLMKA
-1984 NVEHGVKNT
+1984 NAEHGVKNT
-1993 TKGGFQKS
+1993 TKSGFQKS

>member
-18 QTDFVPQRFINNLQ
+18 PTDFVPQRFINNLQ
-32 AAFIKVD
+32 VAFLKVGS
-39 NAVASFDPDQKP
+39 AVASFDPDQKP

-80 NPTKK
+80 NPAKK

-139 NTQQIQNFMEN
+139 NTQQIRNFMEN

-175 IIIGNQIRSDEKF
+175 IIIGNQIRSDQKF

-194 FLKARQEAE
+194 SLKERQEAE
-203 KNAEPTGGDWLD
+203 KNAEPAGDWLD

-238 RPDFEQNIAT
+238 RPDFEQNLAT

-282 VEGVADK
+282 VEGVADN

-310 GSHSGIEPEKVS
+310 GGHSSIEPEKVS

-342 YKNQQGSNV
+342 YKDQQGSNV
-351 ATLINAHLN
+351 ATLINAHLH

-371 NGIKNPSFYL
+371 DGIKNPSFYL
-381 YKQDQLTGLKQAL
+381 YKEDQLTGLKQAM

-404 FMEFLAQNN
+404 FMEFLARNN

-444 LGSDHIAFV
+444 LGNDHVAFV

-464 TEFGNGEVSYTLKD
+464 TEFSNGEVSYTLKD
-478 YGKKQDKALDGETK
+478 YGKKQDKALDGEVK

-503 VMFVDYSNFKYTN
+503 MMFVDYSNFKYTN
-516 VSKSPDKGLGA
+516 ASKSPDKGVGT

-567 AKGLSPQEANKLI
+567 AKGLSSQEANKLI

-586 NKELVGKVSNFNKA
+586 NKELVGKVSDFNKA

-625 KRESLEKEVAKKLE
+625 KREHLEKEVAKKLE

-684 VRSELSDKLENINK
+684 IRSELSDKLENINK

-712 GKNNDFSKAEETLKA
+712 GKNNDFSKTEETLKA

-783 QKITDKVDNLNQAV
+783 QKITDKVENLNQAV
-797 SETKLTGNFS
+797 SETKLTGDFS

-822 LGKNS
+822 QKNESFNVGKNS
-827 DLQFVRDGVRGTLVG
+827 DLQFVRDSVRGTLVG

-850 TTLTKNFSDIRKEL
+850 TKLSKNFSDIRKEL

-869 GKSNNNN
+869 GKSNS

-896 QATSP
+896 QA
-901 EEPIYAQVARKMSV
+901 
-915 KIDQLNEAASAIN
+915 
-928 RKIDRINKIA
+928 
-938 SAGKGVGGFSGAGQ
+938 
-952 SASPEEPIYA
+952 ASPEEPIYA

-973 QLNESASAINRKID
+973 QLNEATSAINRKID

-994 AGKGVGGFSGAG
+994 AGKGVGNFGRAG
-1006 QSASPEEPIYAQVA
+1006 QSASPEEPIYA
-1020 KKVRAKIDQLNESAS
+1020 
-1035 AINRKMDRINK
+1035 
-1046 IASAG
+1046 
-1051 KGVGGFRGA
+1051 
-1060 GQSASPEE
+1060 
-1068 PIYAQVA
+1068 
-1075 KKVRAKIDQ
+1075 
-1084 LNESASAINRKM
+1084 
-1096 DRINKIA
+1096 
-1103 SAGKGVGGFSGAGQ
+1103 
-1117 SASPEEPLYAQVAK
+1117 
-1131 KVRAKIDQ
+1131 
-1139 LNESASAINRKIDR
+1139 
-1153 INKIASAGK
+1153 
-1162 GVGGFRGAGQS
+1162 
-1173 ASPEEPIY
+1173 
-1181 AQVAKKVSAKIDQLN
+1181 
-1196 ESASAINRKMDRIN
+1196 
-1210 KIASAGKGVGGFSG
+1210 
-1224 AGQSASPEEPLYA
+1224 
-1237 QVAKKVSAKIDQLN
+1237 
-1251 ESASAINRKIDRINK
+1251 
-1266 IASAGKGVG
+1266 
-1275 GFSGAG
+1275 
-1281 QSASPE
+1281 
-1287 EPLYAQV
+1287 
-1294 AKKVR
+1294 
-1299 AKIDQLN
+1299 
-1306 ESASAINRKM
+1306 
-1316 DRINKIASA
+1316 
-1325 GKGVGGFRGAGQ
+1325 
-1337 SASPEEPLYA
+1337 
-1347 QVAKKVSAKID
+1347 
-1358 QLNES
+1358 
-1363 ASAINRKIDRIN
+1363 
-1375 KIASAGKGVGGFR
+1375 
-1388 GAGQSAS
+1388 
-1395 PEEPLYAQV
+1395 
-1404 AKKVRA
+1404 
-1410 KIDQLNESAS
+1410 
-1420 AINRKIDRI
+1420 
-1429 NKIAS
+1429 
-1434 AGKGVGGFRGA
+1434 
-1445 GQSASP
+1445 
-1451 EEPLYA
+1451 
-1457 QVAKKVRAKI
+1457 
-1467 DQLNESASA
+1467 
-1476 INRKIDRINKIA
+1476 
-1488 SAGKGVGGFSGA
+1488 
-1500 GQSASP
+1500 
-1506 EEPLYA
+1506 
-1512 QVAKKVRAKIDQ
+1512 
-1524 LNESASAINR
+1524 
-1534 KMDRINK
+1534 
-1541 IASAGKGVGGFRGAG
+1541 
-1556 QSASPEEPL
+1556 
-1565 YAQVAKK
+1565 
-1572 VSAKIDQLN
+1572 
-1581 ESASAINRKMDRINK
+1581 
-1596 IASAGKGVGGFRG
+1596 
-1609 AGQSASPE
+1609 
-1617 EPIYAQVAKKVSAK
+1617 
-1631 IDQLNESAS
+1631 
-1640 AINRKMDRINKIA
+1640 
-1653 SAGKGVG
+1653 
-1660 GFRGAGQSA
+1660 
-1669 SPEEPLYAQVAKK
+1669 
-1682 VSAKIDQLNESASA
+1682 
-1696 INRKIDRI
+1696 
-1704 NKIASAGKG
+1704 
-1713 VGGFSGA
+1713 
-1720 GQSASPEEPIYAQ
+1720 
-1733 VAKKVSAKIDQLNE
+1733 
-1747 SASAINRKIDRINK
+1747 
-1761 IASAGKGVGGFSGA
+1761 
-1775 GQSASPEPIYATI
+1775 TI
-1788 DFDEANQAGFS
+1788 DFDETNQAGFP
-1799 LRRSAAVNDLSKV
+1799 LRRYAAVNDLSKV

-1821 RRIGDLN
+1821 RRIGDLS
-1828 QAVSEAKA
+1828 QAVSEAKT
-1836 GHFDKLEQKIDEL
+1836 GHFDNLEQKIDEL
-1849 KDSTKKNALKLWV
+1849 KDSTKKNALKLWI

-1880 TNSHTRINSNVQ
+1880 TNSHTHINSNVQ
-1892 SGTINEKATGM
+1892 NGAINERATGM
-1903 LTQKNPEWLKLVND
+1903 LTQKNPEWLKLVNN

-1924 GSAHLSEYDKIG
+1924 GSAPLSEYDKIG

-1955 NNAVKDIKSSFVQF
+1955 NNAVKDLKSGFVQF
-1969 LTNTFSTGSYSLMKA
+1969 LTNAFSTTGAYSLAKA
-1984 NVEHGVKNT
+1984 NAELGVKNIN
-1993 TKGGFQKS
+1993 TKSGFQKS

>member
-6 IDQTTTPDQTLN
+6 IDQTTTPDQTPN

-32 AAFIKVD
+32 VAFIKVD
-39 NAVASFDPDQKP
+39 SAVASFDPDQKP

-80 NPTKK
+80 NPAKK

-139 NTQQIQNFMEN
+139 NTRQIRNFMEN

-175 IIIGNQIRSDEKF
+175 IIIGNQIRSDQKF

-194 FLKARQEAE
+194 SLKERQEAE
-203 KNAEPTGGDWLD
+203 KNAEPAGGDWLD

-238 RPDFEQNIAT
+238 RPDFEQNLAT

-262 LLDERGNFS
+262 LLDERGNFF
-271 KFTLGDMEMLD
+271 KFTLGDVEMLD

-310 GSHSGIEPEKVS
+310 GGHSNIEPEKVS

-342 YKNQQGSNV
+342 YKDQQGSNV
-351 ATLINAHLN
+351 ATLINVHLN
-360 NGSGLVIAGNE
+360 NGSGLIIAGNE
-371 NGIKNPSFYL
+371 DGIKNPSFYL
-381 YKQDQLTGLKQAL
+381 YKEDQLTGLKQAM

-404 FMEFLAQNN
+404 FMEFLAKNN

-444 LGSDHIAFV
+444 LGNDHVAFV
-453 SKKDPKHLALV
+453 SKKDQKHLALV

-478 YGKKQDKALDGETK
+478 YGKKQDKALDRETK

-516 VSKSPDKGLGA
+516 ASKSPNKGVGA

-537 FSKVA
+537 LSKVA

-558 RRDLEDKLW
+558 RRDLEDKLG
-567 AKGLSPQEANKLI
+567 AKGLSPQEADKLI

-586 NKELVGKVSNFNKA
+586 NKEMVGKVSNFNKA

-625 KRESLEKEVAKKLE
+625 KREHLEKEVAKKLE

-676 AFDPNLKG
+676 AFDPNLKAI
-684 VRSELSDKLENINK
+684 RSELSDKLENINK

-712 GKNNDFSKAEETLKA
+712 GNNKDFSKAEGTLKT

-797 SETKLTGNFS
+797 SQTKLTGDFS

-815 LKNLSLD
+815 LKSLSLD
-822 LGKNS
+822 QKNESFNVGKNS
-827 DLQFVRDGVRGTLVG
+827 DLQSVRDSVRGTLVG

-850 TTLTKNFSDIRKEL
+850 TKLSKNFSDIRKEL

-869 GKSNNNN
+869 GKSNNNS
-876 NGLKNNEEP
+876 NGLKNNTEP
-885 IYAQVNKKKAG
+885 IYAQVNKKKTG
-896 QATSP
+896 QAT
-901 EEPIYAQVARKMSV
+901 
-915 KIDQLNEAASAIN
+915 
-928 RKIDRINKIA
+928 
-938 SAGKGVGGFSGAGQ
+938 
-952 SASPEEPIYA
+952 SPEEPIYA

-973 QLNESASAINRKID
+973 QLNEATSKINARID

-994 AGKGVGGFSGAG
+994 AGKGVGGFSG
-1006 QSASPEEPIYAQVA
+1006 
-1020 KKVRAKIDQLNESAS
+1020 
-1035 AINRKMDRINK
+1035 
-1046 IASAG
+1046 
-1051 KGVGGFRGA
+1051 VGR
-1060 GQSASPEE
+1060 
-1068 PIYAQVA
+1068 
-1075 KKVRAKIDQ
+1075 
-1084 LNESASAINRKM
+1084 
-1096 DRINKIA
+1096 
-1103 SAGKGVGGFSGAGQ
+1103 
-1117 SASPEEPLYAQVAK
+1117 
-1131 KVRAKIDQ
+1131 
-1139 LNESASAINRKIDR
+1139 
-1153 INKIASAGK
+1153 
-1162 GVGGFRGAGQS
+1162 
-1173 ASPEEPIY
+1173 
-1181 AQVAKKVSAKIDQLN
+1181 
-1196 ESASAINRKMDRIN
+1196 
-1210 KIASAGKGVGGFSG
+1210 
-1224 AGQSASPEEPLYA
+1224 
-1237 QVAKKVSAKIDQLN
+1237 
-1251 ESASAINRKIDRINK
+1251 
-1266 IASAGKGVG
+1266 
-1275 GFSGAG
+1275 
-1281 QSASPE
+1281 
-1287 EPLYAQV
+1287 
-1294 AKKVR
+1294 
-1299 AKIDQLN
+1299 
-1306 ESASAINRKM
+1306 
-1316 DRINKIASA
+1316 
-1325 GKGVGGFRGAGQ
+1325 
-1337 SASPEEPLYA
+1337 
-1347 QVAKKVSAKID
+1347 
-1358 QLNES
+1358 
-1363 ASAINRKIDRIN
+1363 
-1375 KIASAGKGVGGFR
+1375 
-1388 GAGQSAS
+1388 
-1395 PEEPLYAQV
+1395 
-1404 AKKVRA
+1404 
-1410 KIDQLNESAS
+1410 
-1420 AINRKIDRI
+1420 
-1429 NKIAS
+1429 
-1434 AGKGVGGFRGA
+1434 
-1445 GQSASP
+1445 
-1451 EEPLYA
+1451 
-1457 QVAKKVRAKI
+1457 
-1467 DQLNESASA
+1467 
-1476 INRKIDRINKIA
+1476 
-1488 SAGKGVGGFSGA
+1488 
-1500 GQSASP
+1500 
-1506 EEPLYA
+1506 
-1512 QVAKKVRAKIDQ
+1512 
-1524 LNESASAINR
+1524 
-1534 KMDRINK
+1534 
-1541 IASAGKGVGGFRGAG
+1541 
-1556 QSASPEEPL
+1556 
-1565 YAQVAKK
+1565 
-1572 VSAKIDQLN
+1572 
-1581 ESASAINRKMDRINK
+1581 
-1596 IASAGKGVGGFRG
+1596 
-1609 AGQSASPE
+1609 
-1617 EPIYAQVAKKVSAK
+1617 
-1631 IDQLNESAS
+1631 
-1640 AINRKMDRINKIA
+1640 
-1653 SAGKGVG
+1653 
-1660 GFRGAGQSA
+1660 
-1669 SPEEPLYAQVAKK
+1669 
-1682 VSAKIDQLNESASA
+1682 
-1696 INRKIDRI
+1696 
-1704 NKIASAGKG
+1704 
-1713 VGGFSGA
+1713 
-1720 GQSASPEEPIYAQ
+1720 
-1733 VAKKVSAKIDQLNE
+1733 
-1747 SASAINRKIDRINK
+1747 
-1761 IASAGKGVGGFSGA
+1761 
-1775 GQSASPEPIYATI
+1775 SASPEPIYATI
-1788 DFDEANQAGFS
+1788 DFDEANQAGFP
-1799 LRRSAAVNDLSKV
+1799 LRRYAGVNDLSKV

-1821 RRIGDLN
+1821 RRIGDLD
-1828 QAVSEAKA
+1828 QAVSEAKI
-1836 GHFDKLEQKIDEL
+1836 GHFGNLEQKIDEL
-1849 KDSTKKNALKLWV
+1849 KDSTKKNALKLWA

-1892 SGTINEKATGM
+1892 SGKINEKATGM
-1903 LTQKNPEWLKLVND
+1903 LTQKNPEWLKLVDD

-1984 NVEHGVKNT
+1984 NAEHGVKNT

>member
-6 IDQTTTPDQTLN
+6 IDQTTTPDQT
-18 QTDFVPQRFINNLQ
+18 DFVPQRFINNLQ
-32 AAFIKVD
+32 VAFIKVD
-39 NAVASFDPDQKP
+39 SAVASFDPDQKP

-139 NTQQIQNFMEN
+139 DTRQIRNFMEN

-194 FLKARQEAE
+194 SLKARQEAE
-203 KNAEPTGGDWLD
+203 KNAEPAGGDWLD

-223 KKQSSDLKETLHQEP
+223 KKQSSDLKETLNQEP
-238 RPDFEQNIAT
+238 RPDFEQNLAT

-310 GSHSGIEPEKVS
+310 GGHSSIEPEKVS

-342 YKNQQGSNV
+342 YKNQQGNNV
-351 ATLINAHLN
+351 ATLINAHLH
-360 NGSGLVIAGNE
+360 NGSGLIIAGDE

-381 YKQDQLTGLKQAL
+381 YKEDQLTGLKQAL

-413 AKLDNLSEKEKEKFQ
+413 AKIDNLSEKEKEKFQ
-428 TEIGNF
+428 NEIGNF

-444 LGSDHIAFV
+444 LGNDHIAFV
-453 SKKDPKHLALV
+453 SKKDNKHLALV

-492 TTLQGSLKYDG
+492 TTLQGNLKYDG
-503 VMFVDYSNFKYTN
+503 VMFVNYSNFKYTN
-516 VSKSPDKGLGA
+516 ASKSPDKGVGA

-586 NKELVGKVSNFNKA
+586 NKEMVGKVSNFNKA

-606 TGNYDEV
+606 TGNYDGV

-625 KRESLEKEVAKKLE
+625 KREHLEKEVAKKLE

-663 LINKEASKEARAA
+663 LINQEASKEARAA

-684 VRSELSDKLENINK
+684 IRSELSDKLENINK

-706 FDELKN
+706 FDDFKN
-712 GKNNDFSKAEETLKA
+712 GKNDFSKAEETLKA
-727 LKDSVKDLGINPEW
+727 LKDSVKDLDINPEW

-797 SETKLTGNFS
+797 SETKLTGDFS

-827 DLQFVRDGVRGTLVG
+827 DLQSVKNSVNGTLVG

-869 GKSNNNN
+869 GNSNNNN
-876 NGLKNNEEP
+876 NGLKNNTEP
-885 IYAQVNKKKAG
+885 IYAQVNKKKTG
-896 QATSP
+896 QAASP
-901 EEPIYAQVARKMSV
+901 EEPIYAQVAKKVSA
-915 KIDQLNEAASAIN
+915 KIDQLNEATSAIN

-938 SAGKGVGGFSGAGQ
+938 SAGKGVGGFSGAG
-952 SASPEEPIYA
+952 
-962 QVAKKVSAKID
+962 
-973 QLNESASAINRKID
+973 R
-987 RINKIAS
+987 
-994 AGKGVGGFSGAG
+994 
-1006 QSASPEEPIYAQVA
+1006 
-1020 KKVRAKIDQLNESAS
+1020 
-1035 AINRKMDRINK
+1035 
-1046 IASAG
+1046 
-1051 KGVGGFRGA
+1051 
-1060 GQSASPEE
+1060 
-1068 PIYAQVA
+1068 
-1075 KKVRAKIDQ
+1075 
-1084 LNESASAINRKM
+1084 
-1096 DRINKIA
+1096 
-1103 SAGKGVGGFSGAGQ
+1103 
-1117 SASPEEPLYAQVAK
+1117 
-1131 KVRAKIDQ
+1131 
-1139 LNESASAINRKIDR
+1139 
-1153 INKIASAGK
+1153 
-1162 GVGGFRGAGQS
+1162 
-1173 ASPEEPIY
+1173 
-1181 AQVAKKVSAKIDQLN
+1181 
-1196 ESASAINRKMDRIN
+1196 
-1210 KIASAGKGVGGFSG
+1210 
-1224 AGQSASPEEPLYA
+1224 
-1237 QVAKKVSAKIDQLN
+1237 
-1251 ESASAINRKIDRINK
+1251 
-1266 IASAGKGVG
+1266 
-1275 GFSGAG
+1275 
-1281 QSASPE
+1281 
-1287 EPLYAQV
+1287 
-1294 AKKVR
+1294 
-1299 AKIDQLN
+1299 
-1306 ESASAINRKM
+1306 
-1316 DRINKIASA
+1316 
-1325 GKGVGGFRGAGQ
+1325 
-1337 SASPEEPLYA
+1337 
-1347 QVAKKVSAKID
+1347 
-1358 QLNES
+1358 
-1363 ASAINRKIDRIN
+1363 
-1375 KIASAGKGVGGFR
+1375 
-1388 GAGQSAS
+1388 
-1395 PEEPLYAQV
+1395 
-1404 AKKVRA
+1404 
-1410 KIDQLNESAS
+1410 
-1420 AINRKIDRI
+1420 
-1429 NKIAS
+1429 
-1434 AGKGVGGFRGA
+1434 
-1445 GQSASP
+1445 
-1451 EEPLYA
+1451 
-1457 QVAKKVRAKI
+1457 
-1467 DQLNESASA
+1467 
-1476 INRKIDRINKIA
+1476 
-1488 SAGKGVGGFSGA
+1488 
-1500 GQSASP
+1500 
-1506 EEPLYA
+1506 
-1512 QVAKKVRAKIDQ
+1512 
-1524 LNESASAINR
+1524 
-1534 KMDRINK
+1534 
-1541 IASAGKGVGGFRGAG
+1541 
-1556 QSASPEEPL
+1556 
-1565 YAQVAKK
+1565 
-1572 VSAKIDQLN
+1572 
-1581 ESASAINRKMDRINK
+1581 
-1596 IASAGKGVGGFRG
+1596 
-1609 AGQSASPE
+1609 
-1617 EPIYAQVAKKVSAK
+1617 
-1631 IDQLNESAS
+1631 
-1640 AINRKMDRINKIA
+1640 
-1653 SAGKGVG
+1653 
-1660 GFRGAGQSA
+1660 
-1669 SPEEPLYAQVAKK
+1669 
-1682 VSAKIDQLNESASA
+1682 
-1696 INRKIDRI
+1696 
-1704 NKIASAGKG
+1704 
-1713 VGGFSGA
+1713 
-1720 GQSASPEEPIYAQ
+1720 
-1733 VAKKVSAKIDQLNE
+1733 
-1747 SASAINRKIDRINK
+1747 
-1761 IASAGKGVGGFSGA
+1761 
-1775 GQSASPEPIYATI
+1775 SASPEPIYATI
-1788 DFDEANQAGFS
+1788 DFDEANQAGFP
-1799 LRRSAAVNDLSKV
+1799 LRRSVAVGDLSKV

-1828 QAVSEAKA
+1828 QAVSEAKT

-1867 VPTGLQAK
+1867 VPTSLQAK

-1880 TNSHTRINSNVQ
+1880 ANSHTRMNSNLQ
-1892 SGTINEKATGM
+1892 NGTINERATGM
-1903 LTQKNPEWLKLVND
+1903 LNAKNPEWLKLVND

-1936 FNQKN
+1936 FNQKS

-1955 NNAVKDIKSSFVQF
+1955 NNAVKDIKSNFVQF
-1969 LTNTFSTGSYSLMKA
+1969 LTNAFSTGSYSLAKA
-1984 NVEHGVKNT
+1984 ELGVKNIN
-1993 TKGGFQKS
+1993 TKSGFQKS

>member
-1 MTNET
+1 MTNEN

-18 QTDFVPQRFINNLQ
+18 PTDFVPQRFINNLQ
-32 AAFIKVD
+32 VAFLKVD

-105 IAVDSSVD
+105 IAVDSSVE

-139 NTQQIQNFMEN
+139 NAQQIRNFMEN

-194 FLKARQEAE
+194 SLKARQEAE
-203 KNAEPTGGDWLD
+203 KNAEPAGGDWLD

-262 LLDERGNFS
+262 LLDERGNFF

-282 VEGVADK
+282 VEGVADN

-342 YKNQQGSNV
+342 YKNQQGNNV
-351 ATLINAHLN
+351 ATLINAHLR

-371 NGIKNPSFYL
+371 DGIKNPSFYL

-413 AKLDNLSEKEKEKFQ
+413 ARLDNLSEKEKEKFQ
-428 TEIGNF
+428 NEIEDF

-444 LGSDHIAFV
+444 LGNDHIAFV

-464 TEFGNGEVSYTLKD
+464 TEFGNGELSYTLKD

-492 TTLQGSLKYDG
+492 TTLQGNLKYDG
-503 VMFVDYSNFKYTN
+503 VMFVNYSNFKYTN
-516 VSKSPDKGLGA
+516 ASKSPDRGVGA

-537 FSKVA
+537 LSKVA

-558 RRDLEDKLW
+558 RRDLEDKLL
-567 AKGLSPQEANKLI
+567 AKGLIPQEANKLI

-613 KKAQKDLEKSLR
+613 KKAQKDLEKSIR
-625 KRESLEKEVAKKLE
+625 KREHLEKEVAKKLE
-639 SRNDNK
+639 SRNENK

-663 LINKEASKEARAA
+663 LINQEASKEARAA
-676 AFDPNLKG
+676 TFDPNLKG
-684 VRSELSDKLENINK
+684 IRSELSDKLENINK

-727 LKDSVKDLGINPEW
+727 LKDSMQDLGINPEW

-775 SIKDVIIN
+775 SIKDVSIN

-797 SETKLTGNFS
+797 SEAKLTGNFS
-807 KVEQALAE
+807 KVEQVLAE

-827 DLQFVRDGVRGTLVG
+827 DLQFVRDSVRGTLVG

-850 TTLTKNFSDIRKEL
+850 TKLSKNFSDIRKEL
-864 SEKLF
+864 NEKLF
-869 GKSNNNN
+869 GNFNNNN
-876 NGLKNNEEP
+876 NGLKNEPIYAQVNKKKTEQAASPEEP
-885 IYAQVNKKKAG
+885 IYAQVNKKKTE
-896 QATSP
+896 QAASP
-901 EEPIYAQVARKMSV
+901 EEPIYTQVAKKVSA
-915 KIDQLNEAASAIN
+915 KIDQLNEATSAIN

-938 SAGKGVGGFSGAGQ
+938 SAGKGVGGFSGAG
-952 SASPEEPIYA
+952 
-962 QVAKKVSAKID
+962 
-973 QLNESASAINRKID
+973 R
-987 RINKIAS
+987 
-994 AGKGVGGFSGAG
+994 
-1006 QSASPEEPIYAQVA
+1006 
-1020 KKVRAKIDQLNESAS
+1020 
-1035 AINRKMDRINK
+1035 
-1046 IASAG
+1046 
-1051 KGVGGFRGA
+1051 
-1060 GQSASPEE
+1060 
-1068 PIYAQVA
+1068 
-1075 KKVRAKIDQ
+1075 
-1084 LNESASAINRKM
+1084 
-1096 DRINKIA
+1096 
-1103 SAGKGVGGFSGAGQ
+1103 
-1117 SASPEEPLYAQVAK
+1117 
-1131 KVRAKIDQ
+1131 
-1139 LNESASAINRKIDR
+1139 
-1153 INKIASAGK
+1153 
-1162 GVGGFRGAGQS
+1162 
-1173 ASPEEPIY
+1173 
-1181 AQVAKKVSAKIDQLN
+1181 
-1196 ESASAINRKMDRIN
+1196 
-1210 KIASAGKGVGGFSG
+1210 
-1224 AGQSASPEEPLYA
+1224 
-1237 QVAKKVSAKIDQLN
+1237 
-1251 ESASAINRKIDRINK
+1251 
-1266 IASAGKGVG
+1266 
-1275 GFSGAG
+1275 
-1281 QSASPE
+1281 
-1287 EPLYAQV
+1287 
-1294 AKKVR
+1294 
-1299 AKIDQLN
+1299 
-1306 ESASAINRKM
+1306 
-1316 DRINKIASA
+1316 
-1325 GKGVGGFRGAGQ
+1325 
-1337 SASPEEPLYA
+1337 
-1347 QVAKKVSAKID
+1347 
-1358 QLNES
+1358 
-1363 ASAINRKIDRIN
+1363 
-1375 KIASAGKGVGGFR
+1375 
-1388 GAGQSAS
+1388 
-1395 PEEPLYAQV
+1395 
-1404 AKKVRA
+1404 
-1410 KIDQLNESAS
+1410 
-1420 AINRKIDRI
+1420 
-1429 NKIAS
+1429 
-1434 AGKGVGGFRGA
+1434 
-1445 GQSASP
+1445 
-1451 EEPLYA
+1451 
-1457 QVAKKVRAKI
+1457 
-1467 DQLNESASA
+1467 
-1476 INRKIDRINKIA
+1476 
-1488 SAGKGVGGFSGA
+1488 
-1500 GQSASP
+1500 
-1506 EEPLYA
+1506 
-1512 QVAKKVRAKIDQ
+1512 
-1524 LNESASAINR
+1524 
-1534 KMDRINK
+1534 
-1541 IASAGKGVGGFRGAG
+1541 
-1556 QSASPEEPL
+1556 
-1565 YAQVAKK
+1565 
-1572 VSAKIDQLN
+1572 
-1581 ESASAINRKMDRINK
+1581 
-1596 IASAGKGVGGFRG
+1596 
-1609 AGQSASPE
+1609 
-1617 EPIYAQVAKKVSAK
+1617 
-1631 IDQLNESAS
+1631 
-1640 AINRKMDRINKIA
+1640 
-1653 SAGKGVG
+1653 
-1660 GFRGAGQSA
+1660 
-1669 SPEEPLYAQVAKK
+1669 
-1682 VSAKIDQLNESASA
+1682 
-1696 INRKIDRI
+1696 
-1704 NKIASAGKG
+1704 
-1713 VGGFSGA
+1713 
-1720 GQSASPEEPIYAQ
+1720 
-1733 VAKKVSAKIDQLNE
+1733 
-1747 SASAINRKIDRINK
+1747 
-1761 IASAGKGVGGFSGA
+1761 
-1775 GQSASPEPIYATI
+1775 SASPEPIYATI
-1788 DFDEANQAGFS
+1788 DFDEANQAGFP

-1812 GLSREQELT
+1812 GLSREEELT

-1828 QAVSEAKA
+1828 QAVSEAKT
-1836 GHFDKLEQKIDEL
+1836 GHFGKLEQKIDEL
-1849 KDSTKKNALKLWV
+1849 KDSTKKNAVKLWV

-1880 TNSHTRINSNVQ
+1880 TNSHTRINSNVKN
-1892 SGTINEKATGM
+1892 GGINEKATGM

-1924 GSAHLSEYDKIG
+1924 GSIPLSDYDKIG

-1993 TKGGFQKS
+1993 NTKGGFQKS

>member
-6 IDQTTTPDQTLN
+6 INQTTTPDQTPN

-32 AAFIKVD
+32 VAFIKVD

-80 NPTKK
+80 NPAKK

-105 IAVDSSVD
+105 IAVDSSVE
-113 SFKKFGDQRYQIFT
+113 SFRKFGDQRYQIFT

-139 NTQQIQNFMEN
+139 NTQQIRYFMED

-194 FLKARQEAE
+194 SLKARQEAE

-223 KKQSSDLKETLHQEP
+223 KKQSSDLKETLNQEP
-238 RPDFEQNIAT
+238 RPDFEQNLAT

-262 LLDERGNFS
+262 LLDERGNFF
-271 KFTLGDMEMLD
+271 KFTLGDVEMLD

-310 GSHSGIEPEKVS
+310 GSHSNIEPEKVS

-342 YKNQQGSNV
+342 YKNQQGNNV

-360 NGSGLVIAGNE
+360 NGSGLIIAGNE
-371 NGIKNPSFYL
+371 DGIKNPSFYL
-381 YKQDQLTGLKQAL
+381 YKEDQLTGLKQAM

-404 FMEFLAQNN
+404 FMEFLAKNN

-428 TEIGNF
+428 TEIENF

-444 LGSDHIAFV
+444 LGNDHIAFV

-478 YGKKQDKALDGETK
+478 YGKKQDKALDGEVK

-503 VMFVDYSNFKYTN
+503 VMFVNYSNFKYTN
-516 VSKSPDKGLGA
+516 ASKSPDKGVGA

-558 RRDLEDKLW
+558 RRDLEDKLF

-586 NKELVGKVSNFNKA
+586 NKELLGKVSNFNKA

-613 KKAQKDLEKSLR
+613 KKAQKDFEKSLR
-625 KRESLEKEVAKKLE
+625 KREHLEKEVAKKLE

-645 NRMEAKA
+645 SRMEAKA

-663 LINKEASKEARAA
+663 LINQEASKEARAV

-684 VRSELSDKLENINK
+684 IRSELSDKLENINK

-706 FDELKN
+706 FD
-712 GKNNDFSKAEETLKA
+712 
-727 LKDSVKDLGINPEW
+727 
-741 ISKIE
+741 
-746 NLNAALND
+746 D

-797 SETKLTGNFS
+797 SETKLTGDFSKVEQAKSDLENSIKDVIINQKITDKVDNLNQAVSETKLTGDFS

-815 LKNLSLD
+815 LKSLSLD

-827 DLQFVRDGVRGTLVG
+827 DLQKSVKNGVNGTLVG

-864 SEKLF
+864 NEKLF
-869 GKSNNNN
+869 GNSNNNN
-876 NGLKNNEEP
+876 NGLKNNTEP
-885 IYAQVNKKKAG
+885 IYAQVNKKKTG
-896 QATSP
+896 QVASP
-901 EEPIYAQVARKMSV
+901 EEPIYAQVAKKVSA
-915 KIDQLNEAASAIN
+915 KIDQLNEATSAIN

-938 SAGKGVGGFSGAGQ
+938 SAGKGVGGFSGAG
-952 SASPEEPIYA
+952 
-962 QVAKKVSAKID
+962 
-973 QLNESASAINRKID
+973 R
-987 RINKIAS
+987 
-994 AGKGVGGFSGAG
+994 
-1006 QSASPEEPIYAQVA
+1006 
-1020 KKVRAKIDQLNESAS
+1020 
-1035 AINRKMDRINK
+1035 
-1046 IASAG
+1046 
-1051 KGVGGFRGA
+1051 
-1060 GQSASPEE
+1060 
-1068 PIYAQVA
+1068 
-1075 KKVRAKIDQ
+1075 
-1084 LNESASAINRKM
+1084 
-1096 DRINKIA
+1096 
-1103 SAGKGVGGFSGAGQ
+1103 
-1117 SASPEEPLYAQVAK
+1117 
-1131 KVRAKIDQ
+1131 
-1139 LNESASAINRKIDR
+1139 
-1153 INKIASAGK
+1153 
-1162 GVGGFRGAGQS
+1162 
-1173 ASPEEPIY
+1173 
-1181 AQVAKKVSAKIDQLN
+1181 
-1196 ESASAINRKMDRIN
+1196 
-1210 KIASAGKGVGGFSG
+1210 
-1224 AGQSASPEEPLYA
+1224 
-1237 QVAKKVSAKIDQLN
+1237 
-1251 ESASAINRKIDRINK
+1251 
-1266 IASAGKGVG
+1266 
-1275 GFSGAG
+1275 
-1281 QSASPE
+1281 
-1287 EPLYAQV
+1287 
-1294 AKKVR
+1294 
-1299 AKIDQLN
+1299 
-1306 ESASAINRKM
+1306 
-1316 DRINKIASA
+1316 
-1325 GKGVGGFRGAGQ
+1325 
-1337 SASPEEPLYA
+1337 
-1347 QVAKKVSAKID
+1347 
-1358 QLNES
+1358 
-1363 ASAINRKIDRIN
+1363 
-1375 KIASAGKGVGGFR
+1375 
-1388 GAGQSAS
+1388 
-1395 PEEPLYAQV
+1395 
-1404 AKKVRA
+1404 
-1410 KIDQLNESAS
+1410 
-1420 AINRKIDRI
+1420 
-1429 NKIAS
+1429 
-1434 AGKGVGGFRGA
+1434 
-1445 GQSASP
+1445 
-1451 EEPLYA
+1451 
-1457 QVAKKVRAKI
+1457 
-1467 DQLNESASA
+1467 
-1476 INRKIDRINKIA
+1476 
-1488 SAGKGVGGFSGA
+1488 
-1500 GQSASP
+1500 
-1506 EEPLYA
+1506 
-1512 QVAKKVRAKIDQ
+1512 
-1524 LNESASAINR
+1524 
-1534 KMDRINK
+1534 
-1541 IASAGKGVGGFRGAG
+1541 
-1556 QSASPEEPL
+1556 
-1565 YAQVAKK
+1565 
-1572 VSAKIDQLN
+1572 
-1581 ESASAINRKMDRINK
+1581 
-1596 IASAGKGVGGFRG
+1596 
-1609 AGQSASPE
+1609 
-1617 EPIYAQVAKKVSAK
+1617 
-1631 IDQLNESAS
+1631 
-1640 AINRKMDRINKIA
+1640 
-1653 SAGKGVG
+1653 
-1660 GFRGAGQSA
+1660 
-1669 SPEEPLYAQVAKK
+1669 
-1682 VSAKIDQLNESASA
+1682 
-1696 INRKIDRI
+1696 
-1704 NKIASAGKG
+1704 
-1713 VGGFSGA
+1713 
-1720 GQSASPEEPIYAQ
+1720 
-1733 VAKKVSAKIDQLNE
+1733 
-1747 SASAINRKIDRINK
+1747 
-1761 IASAGKGVGGFSGA
+1761 
-1775 GQSASPEPIYATI
+1775 SASPEPIYATI
-1788 DFDEANQAGFS
+1788 DFDEANQAGFP

-1828 QAVSEAKA
+1828 QAVSEAKT
-1836 GHFDKLEQKIDEL
+1836 GHFGNLEQKIDEL
-1849 KDSTKKNALKLWV
+1849 KDFTKENALKLWV

-1880 TNSHTRINSNVQ
+1880 TNSHIRINSNVQ
-1892 SGTINEKATGM
+1892 SGAINEKATGM

-1917 KIVAHNV
+1917 KVVAHNV
-1924 GSAHLSEYDKIG
+1924 GSTPLSDYDKIG

-1984 NVEHGVKNT
+1984 NAEHGVKNT
-1993 TKGGFQKS
+1993 TKSGFQKS

>member
-18 QTDFVPQRFINNLQ
+18 PTDFVPQRFINNLQ
-32 AAFIKVD
+32 VAFIKVD
-39 NAVASFDPDQKP
+39 NAVASYDPNQKP

-80 NPTKK
+80 NPAKK

-105 IAVDSSVD
+105 IAVNSSVD

-139 NTQQIQNFMEN
+139 NTQQIRDFMEN

-175 IIIGNQIRSDEKF
+175 IIIGNQIRSDQKF

-194 FLKARQEAE
+194 SLKERQEAE
-203 KNAEPTGGDWLD
+203 KNAEPAGDWLD

-238 RPDFEQNIAT
+238 VPDYEQNLAT
-248 TTTDI
+248 TPTDI

-282 VEGVADK
+282 VEGVADN

-310 GSHSGIEPEKVS
+310 GGHSSIEPEKVS

-342 YKNQQGSNV
+342 YKNQQGNNV
-351 ATLINAHLN
+351 ATLINAHLY

-371 NGIKNPSFYL
+371 DGIKNPSFYL
-381 YKQDQLTGLKQAL
+381 YKEDQLTGLKQAM

-404 FMEFLAQNN
+404 FMEFLARNN

-428 TEIGNF
+428 TEIEYF

-444 LGSDHIAFV
+444 LENDHIAFV
-453 SKKDPKHLALV
+453 SKKDLKHLALIA
-464 TEFGNGEVSYTLKD
+464 EFGNGEVSYTLKD
-478 YGKKQDKALDGETK
+478 YGKKQDKALDGEVK
-492 TTLQGSLKYDG
+492 TTLQGNLKYDG

-516 VSKSPDKGLGA
+516 ASKSPDKGVGA

-567 AKGLSPQEANKLI
+567 AKGLSPQEASKLI

-586 NKELVGKVSNFNKA
+586 NKEMVGKVSNFNKA

-606 TGNYDEV
+606 TGSYDEV

-625 KRESLEKEVAKKLE
+625 KREHLEKEVAKKLE

-663 LINKEASKEARAA
+663 LINKEASKEARVA

-684 VRSELSDKLENINK
+684 IGSELSDKLENINK

-754 FKNGKNKDFSKVT
+754 FKNGKNNDFSKVT

-783 QKITDKVDNLNQAV
+783 QKITDKVENLNQAV
-797 SETKLTGNFS
+797 SETKLTGDFS

-815 LKNLSLD
+815 LKSLSLD
-822 LGKNS
+822 QKNESFNVGKNS
-827 DLQFVRDGVRGTLVG
+827 DLQSVRDSVRGTLVG
-842 NGLSKTEA
+842 KGLSKTEA
-850 TTLTKNFSDIRKEL
+850 TKLSKNFSDIRKEL

-869 GKSNNNN
+869 GKSNNNS

-885 IYAQVNKKKAG
+885 IYAKVNKKKAG

-901 EEPIYAQVARKMSV
+901 EEPIYAQVAKKVSA
-915 KIDQLNEAASAIN
+915 KIDQLNEATSAIN

-938 SAGKGVGGFSGAGQ
+938 SAGKGVGGFSGAGR
-952 SASPEEPIYA
+952 SASPE
-962 QVAKKVSAKID
+962 
-973 QLNESASAINRKID
+973 
-987 RINKIAS
+987 
-994 AGKGVGGFSGAG
+994 
-1006 QSASPEEPIYAQVA
+1006 
-1020 KKVRAKIDQLNESAS
+1020 
-1035 AINRKMDRINK
+1035 
-1046 IASAG
+1046 
-1051 KGVGGFRGA
+1051 
-1060 GQSASPEE
+1060 
-1068 PIYAQVA
+1068 
-1075 KKVRAKIDQ
+1075 
-1084 LNESASAINRKM
+1084 
-1096 DRINKIA
+1096 
-1103 SAGKGVGGFSGAGQ
+1103 
-1117 SASPEEPLYAQVAK
+1117 
-1131 KVRAKIDQ
+1131 
-1139 LNESASAINRKIDR
+1139 
-1153 INKIASAGK
+1153 
-1162 GVGGFRGAGQS
+1162 
-1173 ASPEEPIY
+1173 
-1181 AQVAKKVSAKIDQLN
+1181 
-1196 ESASAINRKMDRIN
+1196 
-1210 KIASAGKGVGGFSG
+1210 
-1224 AGQSASPEEPLYA
+1224 
-1237 QVAKKVSAKIDQLN
+1237 
-1251 ESASAINRKIDRINK
+1251 
-1266 IASAGKGVG
+1266 
-1275 GFSGAG
+1275 
-1281 QSASPE
+1281 
-1287 EPLYAQV
+1287 
-1294 AKKVR
+1294 
-1299 AKIDQLN
+1299 
-1306 ESASAINRKM
+1306 
-1316 DRINKIASA
+1316 
-1325 GKGVGGFRGAGQ
+1325 
-1337 SASPEEPLYA
+1337 
-1347 QVAKKVSAKID
+1347 
-1358 QLNES
+1358 
-1363 ASAINRKIDRIN
+1363 
-1375 KIASAGKGVGGFR
+1375 
-1388 GAGQSAS
+1388 
-1395 PEEPLYAQV
+1395 
-1404 AKKVRA
+1404 
-1410 KIDQLNESAS
+1410 
-1420 AINRKIDRI
+1420 
-1429 NKIAS
+1429 
-1434 AGKGVGGFRGA
+1434 
-1445 GQSASP
+1445 
-1451 EEPLYA
+1451 
-1457 QVAKKVRAKI
+1457 
-1467 DQLNESASA
+1467 
-1476 INRKIDRINKIA
+1476 
-1488 SAGKGVGGFSGA
+1488 
-1500 GQSASP
+1500 
-1506 EEPLYA
+1506 
-1512 QVAKKVRAKIDQ
+1512 
-1524 LNESASAINR
+1524 
-1534 KMDRINK
+1534 
-1541 IASAGKGVGGFRGAG
+1541 
-1556 QSASPEEPL
+1556 
-1565 YAQVAKK
+1565 
-1572 VSAKIDQLN
+1572 
-1581 ESASAINRKMDRINK
+1581 
-1596 IASAGKGVGGFRG
+1596 
-1609 AGQSASPE
+1609 
-1617 EPIYAQVAKKVSAK
+1617 
-1631 IDQLNESAS
+1631 
-1640 AINRKMDRINKIA
+1640 
-1653 SAGKGVG
+1653 
-1660 GFRGAGQSA
+1660 
-1669 SPEEPLYAQVAKK
+1669 
-1682 VSAKIDQLNESASA
+1682 
-1696 INRKIDRI
+1696 
-1704 NKIASAGKG
+1704 
-1713 VGGFSGA
+1713 
-1720 GQSASPEEPIYAQ
+1720 
-1733 VAKKVSAKIDQLNE
+1733 
-1747 SASAINRKIDRINK
+1747 
-1761 IASAGKGVGGFSGA
+1761 
-1775 GQSASPEPIYATI
+1775 EPIYATI
-1788 DFDEANQAGFS
+1788 DFDEANQAGFP
-1799 LRRSAAVNDLSKV
+1799 LKRYAGVNDLSKV

-1828 QAVSEAKA
+1828 QAVSEAKT
-1836 GHFDKLEQKIDEL
+1836 GRFGKLEQKIDEL

-1867 VPTGLQAK
+1867 VPTSLQAK

-1880 TNSHTRINSNVQ
+1880 TNSHTCINSNVKN
-1892 SGTINEKATGM
+1892 GAINEKATGM

-1924 GSAHLSEYDKIG
+1924 GSAPLSAYDNIG

-1955 NNAVKDIKSSFVQF
+1955 NSAVKGIKSSFVQF
-1969 LTNTFSTGSYSLMKA
+1969 LTNTFSAGAYSLAKA
-1984 NVEHGVKNT
+1984 NAELGVKNIN
-1993 TKGGFQKS
+1993 TKSGFQKS

>member
-6 IDQTTTPDQTLN
+6 IDQTTTPDQTPN
-18 QTDFVPQRFINNLQ
+18 PTDFVPQRFINNLQ
-32 AAFIKVD
+32 VAFLKVD
-39 NAVASFDPDQKP
+39 NAVASFDPNQKP

-57 RDNRQAFEKI
+57 KDNRQAFEKI

-80 NPTKK
+80 NPAKK

-105 IAVDSSVD
+105 IAVDSSVE

-139 NTQQIQNFMEN
+139 NTQQIRNFMEN

-175 IIIGNQIRSDEKF
+175 IIIGNQIRSDQKF

-194 FLKARQEAE
+194 SLKERQEAE
-203 KNAEPTGGDWLD
+203 KNTEPSGGDWLD

-238 RPDFEQNIAT
+238 RPDFEQNLAT

-310 GSHSGIEPEKVS
+310 GGHSNTEPEKVS

-330 PEARHDWNATVG
+330 PESRHDWNATVG
-342 YKNQQGSNV
+342 YKNQQGNNV

-360 NGSGLVIAGNE
+360 NGSGLIIAGNE
-371 NGIKNPSFYL
+371 DGIKNPSFYL
-381 YKQDQLTGLKQAL
+381 YKEDQLTGLKQAM

-404 FMEFLAQNN
+404 FMEFLAKNN

-428 TEIGNF
+428 TEIENF

-444 LGSDHIAFV
+444 LGNDHVAFV
-453 SKKDPKHLALV
+453 SKKDPKHLALI

-478 YGKKQDKALDGETK
+478 YGKKQDKALDGEVK

-503 VMFVDYSNFKYTN
+503 MMFVDYSNFKYTN
-516 VSKSPDKGLGA
+516 ASKSPDKGVSA

-567 AKGLSPQEANKLI
+567 AKGLSPQEASKLI

-625 KRESLEKEVAKKLE
+625 KREHLEKEVAKKLE

-754 FKNGKNKDFSKVT
+754 FKNGKNNDFSKVT
-767 QAKSDLEN
+767 QAKNDLEN

-797 SETKLTGNFS
+797 SETKLTGDFS

-822 LGKNS
+822 QKNESFNVGKNS
-827 DLQFVRDGVRGTLVG
+827 DLQSVRDSVKGTLVG

-850 TTLTKNFSDIRKEL
+850 TKLSKNFSDIRKEL

-869 GKSNNNN
+869 GKSNS

-901 EEPIYAQVARKMSV
+901 EEPIYAQVA
-915 KIDQLNEAASAIN
+915 
-928 RKIDRINKIA
+928 
-938 SAGKGVGGFSGAGQ
+938 
-952 SASPEEPIYA
+952 
-962 QVAKKVSAKID
+962 KKVSAKID
-973 QLNESASAINRKID
+973 QLNEATSKINAR
-987 RINKIAS
+987 
-994 AGKGVGGFSGAG
+994 
-1006 QSASPEEPIYAQVA
+1006 
-1020 KKVRAKIDQLNESAS
+1020 
-1035 AINRKMDRINK
+1035 
-1046 IASAG
+1046 
-1051 KGVGGFRGA
+1051 
-1060 GQSASPEE
+1060 
-1068 PIYAQVA
+1068 
-1075 KKVRAKIDQ
+1075 
-1084 LNESASAINRKM
+1084 
-1096 DRINKIA
+1096 
-1103 SAGKGVGGFSGAGQ
+1103 
-1117 SASPEEPLYAQVAK
+1117 
-1131 KVRAKIDQ
+1131 
-1139 LNESASAINRKIDR
+1139 
-1153 INKIASAGK
+1153 
-1162 GVGGFRGAGQS
+1162 
-1173 ASPEEPIY
+1173 
-1181 AQVAKKVSAKIDQLN
+1181 
-1196 ESASAINRKMDRIN
+1196 
-1210 KIASAGKGVGGFSG
+1210 
-1224 AGQSASPEEPLYA
+1224 
-1237 QVAKKVSAKIDQLN
+1237 
-1251 ESASAINRKIDRINK
+1251 
-1266 IASAGKGVG
+1266 
-1275 GFSGAG
+1275 
-1281 QSASPE
+1281 
-1287 EPLYAQV
+1287 
-1294 AKKVR
+1294 
-1299 AKIDQLN
+1299 
-1306 ESASAINRKM
+1306 
-1316 DRINKIASA
+1316 
-1325 GKGVGGFRGAGQ
+1325 
-1337 SASPEEPLYA
+1337 
-1347 QVAKKVSAKID
+1347 
-1358 QLNES
+1358 
-1363 ASAINRKIDRIN
+1363 
-1375 KIASAGKGVGGFR
+1375 
-1388 GAGQSAS
+1388 
-1395 PEEPLYAQV
+1395 
-1404 AKKVRA
+1404 
-1410 KIDQLNESAS
+1410 
-1420 AINRKIDRI
+1420 
-1429 NKIAS
+1429 
-1434 AGKGVGGFRGA
+1434 
-1445 GQSASP
+1445 
-1451 EEPLYA
+1451 
-1457 QVAKKVRAKI
+1457 
-1467 DQLNESASA
+1467 
-1476 INRKIDRINKIA
+1476 
-1488 SAGKGVGGFSGA
+1488 
-1500 GQSASP
+1500 
-1506 EEPLYA
+1506 
-1512 QVAKKVRAKIDQ
+1512 
-1524 LNESASAINR
+1524 
-1534 KMDRINK
+1534 
-1541 IASAGKGVGGFRGAG
+1541 
-1556 QSASPEEPL
+1556 
-1565 YAQVAKK
+1565 
-1572 VSAKIDQLN
+1572 
-1581 ESASAINRKMDRINK
+1581 
-1596 IASAGKGVGGFRG
+1596 
-1609 AGQSASPE
+1609 
-1617 EPIYAQVAKKVSAK
+1617 
-1631 IDQLNESAS
+1631 
-1640 AINRKMDRINKIA
+1640 
-1653 SAGKGVG
+1653 
-1660 GFRGAGQSA
+1660 
-1669 SPEEPLYAQVAKK
+1669 
-1682 VSAKIDQLNESASA
+1682 
-1696 INRKIDRI
+1696 
-1704 NKIASAGKG
+1704 
-1713 VGGFSGA
+1713 
-1720 GQSASPEEPIYAQ
+1720 
-1733 VAKKVSAKIDQLNE
+1733 
-1747 SASAINRKIDRINK
+1747 IDRINK

-1788 DFDEANQAGFS
+1788 DFDEANQAGFP
-1799 LRRSAAVNDLSKV
+1799 LRRYAGVGDLSKV

-1828 QAVSEAKA
+1828 QAVSEAKT
-1836 GHFDKLEQKIDEL
+1836 GHFGNLEQKIDEL

-1867 VPTGLQAK
+1867 VPIGLQAK

-1892 SGTINEKATGM
+1892 KGTINEKATGM
-1903 LTQKNPEWLKLVND
+1903 LMQKNPEWLKLVND

-1955 NNAVKDIKSSFVQF
+1955 NSVVKDIKSGFVQF
-1969 LTNTFSTGSYSLMKA
+1969 LTNTFSAGSYSLAKA
-1984 NVEHGVKNT
+1984 NAELGVKNIN
-1993 TKGGFQKS
+1993 TKSGFQKS

>member
-6 IDQTTTPDQTLN
+6 IDQTTTPDQT
-18 QTDFVPQRFINNLQ
+18 DFVPQRFINNLQ
-32 AAFIKVD
+32 VAFIKVD

-80 NPTKK
+80 NPAKK

-98 LINKDNL
+98 LIDKDNL
-105 IAVDSSVD
+105 IAVNSSID

-127 SWVSLQKDPSKI
+127 SWVSLQKDPSQI
-139 NTQQIQNFMEN
+139 NTRQIQNFMEN

-175 IIIGNQIRSDEKF
+175 IIIGNQIRSDQKF

-194 FLKARQEAE
+194 SLKERQEAE
-203 KNAEPTGGDWLD
+203 KNEEPAGGDWLD

-238 RPDFEQNIAT
+238 RPDFEQNLAT

-310 GSHSGIEPEKVS
+310 GGHSNIEPEKVS

-342 YKNQQGSNV
+342 YKNQQGNNV

-360 NGSGLVIAGNE
+360 NGSGLIIAGNE
-371 NGIKNPSFYL
+371 DGIKNPSFYL
-381 YKQDQLTGLKQAL
+381 YKEDQLTGLKQAL

-404 FMEFLAQNN
+404 FMEFLAKNN

-444 LGSDHIAFV
+444 LGNDHIAFV
-453 SKKDPKHLALV
+453 SKKDSKHLALV

-478 YGKKQDKALDGETK
+478 YGKKQDKALDGEVK

-503 VMFVDYSNFKYTN
+503 VMFVNYSNFKYTN
-516 VSKSPDKGLGA
+516 ASKSPDKGVGT

-606 TGNYDEV
+606 TGNYDGV

-625 KRESLEKEVAKKLE
+625 KREHLEKEVAKKLE

-663 LINKEASKEARAA
+663 LINKEASKEARAV
-676 AFDPNLKG
+676 AFDSNLKG

-706 FDELKN
+706 FDDFKN
-712 GKNNDFSKAEETLKA
+712 GKNDFSKAEETLKA

-797 SETKLTGNFS
+797 SETKLTGDFS

-827 DLQFVRDGVRGTLVG
+827 DLQKSVKNGVNGTLVG

-864 SEKLF
+864 NEKLF
-869 GKSNNNN
+869 GNSNNNN
-876 NGLKNNEEP
+876 NGLKNNTEP
-885 IYAQVNKKKAG
+885 IYAKVNKKKTG
-896 QATSP
+896 Q
-901 EEPIYAQVARKMSV
+901 V
-915 KIDQLNEAASAIN
+915 
-928 RKIDRINKIA
+928 
-938 SAGKGVGGFSGAGQ
+938 
-952 SASPEEPIYA
+952 ASPEEPIYA

-973 QLNESASAINRKID
+973 QLNEAT
-987 RINKIAS
+987 
-994 AGKGVGGFSGAG
+994 
-1006 QSASPEEPIYAQVA
+1006 
-1020 KKVRAKIDQLNESAS
+1020 
-1035 AINRKMDRINK
+1035 
-1046 IASAG
+1046 
-1051 KGVGGFRGA
+1051 
-1060 GQSASPEE
+1060 
-1068 PIYAQVA
+1068 
-1075 KKVRAKIDQ
+1075 
-1084 LNESASAINRKM
+1084 
-1096 DRINKIA
+1096 
-1103 SAGKGVGGFSGAGQ
+1103 
-1117 SASPEEPLYAQVAK
+1117 
-1131 KVRAKIDQ
+1131 
-1139 LNESASAINRKIDR
+1139 
-1153 INKIASAGK
+1153 
-1162 GVGGFRGAGQS
+1162 
-1173 ASPEEPIY
+1173 
-1181 AQVAKKVSAKIDQLN
+1181 
-1196 ESASAINRKMDRIN
+1196 
-1210 KIASAGKGVGGFSG
+1210 
-1224 AGQSASPEEPLYA
+1224 
-1237 QVAKKVSAKIDQLN
+1237 
-1251 ESASAINRKIDRINK
+1251 
-1266 IASAGKGVG
+1266 
-1275 GFSGAG
+1275 
-1281 QSASPE
+1281 
-1287 EPLYAQV
+1287 
-1294 AKKVR
+1294 
-1299 AKIDQLN
+1299 
-1306 ESASAINRKM
+1306 
-1316 DRINKIASA
+1316 
-1325 GKGVGGFRGAGQ
+1325 
-1337 SASPEEPLYA
+1337 
-1347 QVAKKVSAKID
+1347 
-1358 QLNES
+1358 
-1363 ASAINRKIDRIN
+1363 
-1375 KIASAGKGVGGFR
+1375 
-1388 GAGQSAS
+1388 
-1395 PEEPLYAQV
+1395 
-1404 AKKVRA
+1404 
-1410 KIDQLNESAS
+1410 
-1420 AINRKIDRI
+1420 
-1429 NKIAS
+1429 
-1434 AGKGVGGFRGA
+1434 
-1445 GQSASP
+1445 
-1451 EEPLYA
+1451 
-1457 QVAKKVRAKI
+1457 
-1467 DQLNESASA
+1467 
-1476 INRKIDRINKIA
+1476 
-1488 SAGKGVGGFSGA
+1488 
-1500 GQSASP
+1500 
-1506 EEPLYA
+1506 
-1512 QVAKKVRAKIDQ
+1512 
-1524 LNESASAINR
+1524 
-1534 KMDRINK
+1534 
-1541 IASAGKGVGGFRGAG
+1541 
-1556 QSASPEEPL
+1556 
-1565 YAQVAKK
+1565 
-1572 VSAKIDQLN
+1572 
-1581 ESASAINRKMDRINK
+1581 
-1596 IASAGKGVGGFRG
+1596 
-1609 AGQSASPE
+1609 
-1617 EPIYAQVAKKVSAK
+1617 
-1631 IDQLNESAS
+1631 
-1640 AINRKMDRINKIA
+1640 
-1653 SAGKGVG
+1653 
-1660 GFRGAGQSA
+1660 
-1669 SPEEPLYAQVAKK
+1669 
-1682 VSAKIDQLNESASA
+1682 
-1696 INRKIDRI
+1696 
-1704 NKIASAGKG
+1704 
-1713 VGGFSGA
+1713 
-1720 GQSASPEEPIYAQ
+1720 
-1733 VAKKVSAKIDQLNE
+1733 
-1747 SASAINRKIDRINK
+1747 SAINRKIDRINK

-1788 DFDEANQAGFS
+1788 DFDEANQAGFP

-1828 QAVSEAKA
+1828 QAVSEAKT
-1836 GHFDKLEQKIDEL
+1836 GHFDNLEQKIDEL

-1862 ESAKQ
+1862 ESTKQ

-1993 TKGGFQKS
+1993 TKSGFQKS

>member
-18 QTDFVPQRFINNLQ
+18 ETDFVPQRFINNLQ
-32 AAFIKVD
+32 VAFIKVD

-80 NPTKK
+80 NPAKK

-105 IAVDSSVD
+105 IALDSSVD

-139 NTQQIQNFMEN
+139 NTQQIRNFMEN

-175 IIIGNQIRSDEKF
+175 IIIGNQIRSDQKF

-194 FLKARQEAE
+194 FLKERQEAE
-203 KNAEPTGGDWLD
+203 KNAEPAGDWLD

-238 RPDFEQNIAT
+238 RPDFEQNLAT

-271 KFTLGDMEMLD
+271 KFTLGDVEMLD

-310 GSHSGIEPEKVS
+310 GSHSSIEPEKVS

-351 ATLINAHLN
+351 ATLINAHLH

-381 YKQDQLTGLKQAL
+381 YKEDQLTGLKQAM

-404 FMEFLAQNN
+404 FMEFLAKNN

-428 TEIGNF
+428 TEIENF

-444 LGSDHIAFV
+444 LGNDHVAFV
-453 SKKDPKHLALV
+453 SKKDPKHLALI

-478 YGKKQDKALDGETK
+478 YGKKQDKALDGEVK

-503 VMFVDYSNFKYTN
+503 MMFVDYSNFKYTN
-516 VSKSPDKGLGA
+516 ASKSPDKGVSA

-558 RRDLEDKLW
+558 RRDLEDKLC

-586 NKELVGKVSNFNKA
+586 NKELVGKVSNFNQA

-625 KRESLEKEVAKKLE
+625 KREHLEKEVAKKLE

-652 QANSQKDKIFA
+652 QANSQKDKIFV
-663 LINKEASKEARAA
+663 LINKEASKEARAT

-712 GKNNDFSKAEETLKA
+712 GTNNDFSKAEETLKA

-783 QKITDKVDNLNQAV
+783 QKITDKVDKLNQAV
-797 SETKLTGNFS
+797 SETKLTGDFS

-822 LGKNS
+822 QKNESFNVGKNS
-827 DLQFVRDGVRGTLVG
+827 DLQFVRDSMRGTLVG

-850 TTLTKNFSDIRKEL
+850 TKLSKNFSDIRKEL
-864 SEKLF
+864 NEKLF
-869 GKSNNNN
+869 GNSNNNN

-885 IYAQVNKKKAG
+885 IYAKVNKKKTG

-901 EEPIYAQVARKMSV
+901 EESIYTQVAKKVSA
-915 KIDQLNEAASAIN
+915 KIDQLNKATSKIN
-928 RKIDRINKIA
+928 ARIDRINKIA

-962 QVAKKVSAKID
+962 
-973 QLNESASAINRKID
+973 
-987 RINKIAS
+987 
-994 AGKGVGGFSGAG
+994 
-1006 QSASPEEPIYAQVA
+1006 
-1020 KKVRAKIDQLNESAS
+1020 
-1035 AINRKMDRINK
+1035 
-1046 IASAG
+1046 
-1051 KGVGGFRGA
+1051 
-1060 GQSASPEE
+1060 
-1068 PIYAQVA
+1068 
-1075 KKVRAKIDQ
+1075 
-1084 LNESASAINRKM
+1084 
-1096 DRINKIA
+1096 
-1103 SAGKGVGGFSGAGQ
+1103 
-1117 SASPEEPLYAQVAK
+1117 
-1131 KVRAKIDQ
+1131 
-1139 LNESASAINRKIDR
+1139 
-1153 INKIASAGK
+1153 
-1162 GVGGFRGAGQS
+1162 
-1173 ASPEEPIY
+1173 
-1181 AQVAKKVSAKIDQLN
+1181 
-1196 ESASAINRKMDRIN
+1196 
-1210 KIASAGKGVGGFSG
+1210 
-1224 AGQSASPEEPLYA
+1224 
-1237 QVAKKVSAKIDQLN
+1237 
-1251 ESASAINRKIDRINK
+1251 
-1266 IASAGKGVG
+1266 
-1275 GFSGAG
+1275 
-1281 QSASPE
+1281 
-1287 EPLYAQV
+1287 
-1294 AKKVR
+1294 
-1299 AKIDQLN
+1299 
-1306 ESASAINRKM
+1306 
-1316 DRINKIASA
+1316 
-1325 GKGVGGFRGAGQ
+1325 
-1337 SASPEEPLYA
+1337 
-1347 QVAKKVSAKID
+1347 
-1358 QLNES
+1358 
-1363 ASAINRKIDRIN
+1363 
-1375 KIASAGKGVGGFR
+1375 
-1388 GAGQSAS
+1388 
-1395 PEEPLYAQV
+1395 
-1404 AKKVRA
+1404 
-1410 KIDQLNESAS
+1410 
-1420 AINRKIDRI
+1420 
-1429 NKIAS
+1429 
-1434 AGKGVGGFRGA
+1434 
-1445 GQSASP
+1445 
-1451 EEPLYA
+1451 
-1457 QVAKKVRAKI
+1457 
-1467 DQLNESASA
+1467 
-1476 INRKIDRINKIA
+1476 
-1488 SAGKGVGGFSGA
+1488 
-1500 GQSASP
+1500 
-1506 EEPLYA
+1506 
-1512 QVAKKVRAKIDQ
+1512 
-1524 LNESASAINR
+1524 
-1534 KMDRINK
+1534 
-1541 IASAGKGVGGFRGAG
+1541 
-1556 QSASPEEPL
+1556 
-1565 YAQVAKK
+1565 
-1572 VSAKIDQLN
+1572 
-1581 ESASAINRKMDRINK
+1581 
-1596 IASAGKGVGGFRG
+1596 
-1609 AGQSASPE
+1609 
-1617 EPIYAQVAKKVSAK
+1617 
-1631 IDQLNESAS
+1631 
-1640 AINRKMDRINKIA
+1640 
-1653 SAGKGVG
+1653 
-1660 GFRGAGQSA
+1660 
-1669 SPEEPLYAQVAKK
+1669 
-1682 VSAKIDQLNESASA
+1682 
-1696 INRKIDRI
+1696 
-1704 NKIASAGKG
+1704 
-1713 VGGFSGA
+1713 
-1720 GQSASPEEPIYAQ
+1720 
-1733 VAKKVSAKIDQLNE
+1733 
-1747 SASAINRKIDRINK
+1747 
-1761 IASAGKGVGGFSGA
+1761 
-1775 GQSASPEPIYATI
+1775 TI
-1788 DFDEANQAGFS
+1788 DFDEANQAGFP
-1799 LRRSAAVNDLSKV
+1799 LKRYAAVNDLSKV

-1828 QAVSEAKA
+1828 QAVSEAKT

-1849 KDSTKKNALKLWV
+1849 KDSTKENALKLWV

-1867 VPTGLQAK
+1867 VPTSLQAK

-1880 TNSHTRINSNVQ
+1880 TNSHTRINSNVKN
-1892 SGTINEKATGM
+1892 GTINEKATGM

-1955 NNAVKDIKSSFVQF
+1955 NSAIKDIKSNFVQF
-1969 LTNTFSTGSYSLMKA
+1969 LTNTFSQGSYNLMKA

-1993 TKGGFQKS
+1993 NTKSGFQKS

>member
-6 IDQTTTPDQTLN
+6 IDQTTTPDQT
-18 QTDFVPQRFINNLQ
+18 DFVPQRFINNLQ
-32 AAFIKVD
+32 VAFIKVD

-80 NPTKK
+80 NPAKK

-127 SWVSLQKDPSKI
+127 SWVSLQKDPSEI
-139 NTQQIQNFMEN
+139 NTQQIRNFMEN

-194 FLKARQEAE
+194 SLKERQEAE
-203 KNAEPTGGDWLD
+203 KNAEPAGGDWLD

-223 KKQSSDLKETLHQEP
+223 KKQSSDLKETLNQEP
-238 RPDFEQNIAT
+238 RPDFEQNLAT

-310 GSHSGIEPEKVS
+310 GSHSSIEPEKVS

-342 YKNQQGSNV
+342 YKDQQGNNV
-351 ATLINAHLN
+351 AILINAHLN
-360 NGSGLVIAGNE
+360 NGSGLVIVGNE
-371 NGIKNPSFYL
+371 DGIKNPSFYL
-381 YKQDQLTGLKQAL
+381 YKEDQLTGLKQAM

-404 FMEFLAQNN
+404 FMEFLARNN

-428 TEIGNF
+428 TEIENF
-434 QKDRKAYLDA
+434 QKDRKAYLNA
-444 LGSDHIAFV
+444 LGNDHIAFV

-478 YGKKQDKALDGETK
+478 YGKKQDKALDRETK
-492 TTLQGSLKYDG
+492 TTLQGNLKYDG
-503 VMFVDYSNFKYTN
+503 MMFVNYSNFKYTN
-516 VSKSPDKGLGA
+516 ASKSPDKGVGA

-558 RRDLEDKLW
+558 RRDLEDKLL
-567 AKGLSPQEANKLI
+567 AKGLSQQEANKLI

-586 NKELVGKVSNFNKA
+586 NKEMVGKVSNFNKA

-625 KRESLEKEVAKKLE
+625 KREYLEKEVAKKLE

-754 FKNGKNKDFSKVT
+754 FKNGKNNDFSKVT

-797 SETKLTGNFS
+797 SETKLTGDFS

-815 LKNLSLD
+815 LKSLSLD
-822 LGKNS
+822 QKNESFNVGKNS
-827 DLQFVRDGVRGTLVG
+827 DLQSVRDSVRGTLVG

-850 TTLTKNFSDIRKEL
+850 TTLSKNFSDIRKEL
-864 SEKLF
+864 NEKLF
-869 GKSNNNN
+869 GNSNNNN
-876 NGLKNNEEP
+876 NGLKNSTEP
-885 IYAQVNKKKAG
+885 IYAKVNKKKTG
-896 QATSP
+896 Q
-901 EEPIYAQVARKMSV
+901 V
-915 KIDQLNEAASAIN
+915 
-928 RKIDRINKIA
+928 
-938 SAGKGVGGFSGAGQ
+938 
-952 SASPEEPIYA
+952 ASPEEPIYA

-973 QLNESASAINRKID
+973 QLNEATSAINRKID

-994 AGKGVGGFSGAG
+994 AGKG
-1006 QSASPEEPIYAQVA
+1006 
-1020 KKVRAKIDQLNESAS
+1020 
-1035 AINRKMDRINK
+1035 M
-1046 IASAG
+1046 
-1051 KGVGGFRGA
+1051 
-1060 GQSASPEE
+1060 
-1068 PIYAQVA
+1068 
-1075 KKVRAKIDQ
+1075 
-1084 LNESASAINRKM
+1084 
-1096 DRINKIA
+1096 
-1103 SAGKGVGGFSGAGQ
+1103 
-1117 SASPEEPLYAQVAK
+1117 
-1131 KVRAKIDQ
+1131 
-1139 LNESASAINRKIDR
+1139 
-1153 INKIASAGK
+1153 
-1162 GVGGFRGAGQS
+1162 
-1173 ASPEEPIY
+1173 
-1181 AQVAKKVSAKIDQLN
+1181 
-1196 ESASAINRKMDRIN
+1196 
-1210 KIASAGKGVGGFSG
+1210 
-1224 AGQSASPEEPLYA
+1224 
-1237 QVAKKVSAKIDQLN
+1237 
-1251 ESASAINRKIDRINK
+1251 
-1266 IASAGKGVG
+1266 
-1275 GFSGAG
+1275 
-1281 QSASPE
+1281 
-1287 EPLYAQV
+1287 
-1294 AKKVR
+1294 
-1299 AKIDQLN
+1299 
-1306 ESASAINRKM
+1306 
-1316 DRINKIASA
+1316 
-1325 GKGVGGFRGAGQ
+1325 
-1337 SASPEEPLYA
+1337 
-1347 QVAKKVSAKID
+1347 
-1358 QLNES
+1358 
-1363 ASAINRKIDRIN
+1363 
-1375 KIASAGKGVGGFR
+1375 
-1388 GAGQSAS
+1388 
-1395 PEEPLYAQV
+1395 
-1404 AKKVRA
+1404 
-1410 KIDQLNESAS
+1410 
-1420 AINRKIDRI
+1420 
-1429 NKIAS
+1429 
-1434 AGKGVGGFRGA
+1434 
-1445 GQSASP
+1445 
-1451 EEPLYA
+1451 
-1457 QVAKKVRAKI
+1457 
-1467 DQLNESASA
+1467 
-1476 INRKIDRINKIA
+1476 
-1488 SAGKGVGGFSGA
+1488 
-1500 GQSASP
+1500 
-1506 EEPLYA
+1506 
-1512 QVAKKVRAKIDQ
+1512 
-1524 LNESASAINR
+1524 
-1534 KMDRINK
+1534 
-1541 IASAGKGVGGFRGAG
+1541 
-1556 QSASPEEPL
+1556 
-1565 YAQVAKK
+1565 
-1572 VSAKIDQLN
+1572 
-1581 ESASAINRKMDRINK
+1581 
-1596 IASAGKGVGGFRG
+1596 
-1609 AGQSASPE
+1609 
-1617 EPIYAQVAKKVSAK
+1617 
-1631 IDQLNESAS
+1631 
-1640 AINRKMDRINKIA
+1640 
-1653 SAGKGVG
+1653 
-1660 GFRGAGQSA
+1660 
-1669 SPEEPLYAQVAKK
+1669 
-1682 VSAKIDQLNESASA
+1682 
-1696 INRKIDRI
+1696 
-1704 NKIASAGKG
+1704 
-1713 VGGFSGA
+1713 
-1720 GQSASPEEPIYAQ
+1720 
-1733 VAKKVSAKIDQLNE
+1733 
-1747 SASAINRKIDRINK
+1747 
-1761 IASAGKGVGGFSGA
+1761 GGFSGA

-1788 DFDEANQAGFS
+1788 DFDEANQAGFP
-1799 LRRSAAVNDLSKV
+1799 LRRHAGVNDLSKV

-1828 QAVSEAKA
+1828 QAVSEAKT

-1862 ESAKQ
+1862 ESTKQ
-1867 VPTGLQAK
+1867 VPIGLQAK

-1880 TNSHTRINSNVQ
+1880 TNSHTRINSNVK
-1892 SGTINEKATGM
+1892 SGAINEKATGM

-1993 TKGGFQKS
+1993 TKSGFQKS